1 MNININPNSKENTD
15 GMLEITGRL
24 SDSNA
29 AKYYGANRNHKVSEN
44 LNISAARI
52 DQNAFA
58 ISKSEPSAYS
68 VEGLKSFD
76 EIKAKASM
84 KNVSLENNAF
94 AVMATSMSADDVAK
108 MADDGFSPSEM
119 TDKEIVTVLDKIK
132 ATLVKSGVDIK
143 GFTDDLSKEQIEQ
156 IAGSSA
162 YANAIEAALKETAI
176 PAIKENVTEITEAL
190 NMSEA
195 LTTPSDDAKKYMI
208 NNDLEP
214 TVNNFYI
221 ANHSS
226 NSDSSANRA
235 QYYMDDTGYVG
246 KNPTDSDIESLSP
259 QIEKS
264 ISDAGL
270 DVNEQ
275 TIYEAK
281 WLINKDIP
289 LTKENLEKLEDIN
302 NVSFPVD
309 NETVA
314 MSAASALIEGKN
326 AKEGILNDPESIYQ
340 KAAKFVDSL
349 EINDIAKRRI
359 LEETRLILTVE
370 ASVSLLKKGIE
381 LDTSNLEKLVDE
393 LKEAEK
399 ECYAPFLMDK
409 DINEIGEVDIKKYDD
424 ELTLK
429 LDLFKQTVI
438 AVEQIK
444 TAPLSVVGDIAFA
457 EKTPTLNEAKE
468 LSVNRTKEYESASLS
483 VSNDTG
489 YSAEFKKAEHSY
501 ETMMT
506 MPRYDMGDSI
516 KKAFRNVDDIL
527 EDLEIEATRL
537 NEKAVRIL
545 GYSGMEIN
553 EANIEKAVKA
563 EVAIENVI
571 THMTPART
579 LKMIRD
585 GFNPLDT
592 DIYELSDTLSNEDE
606 DTANIKYTEFLY
618 KLEKSSE
625 ITESE
630 KVAFIGLYRL
640 FRKIEKSDGKLV
652 GDVIKADEKLTLSN
666 IISASRS
673 DRQVGTDIKIDDS
686 FGALE
691 KLITHGESITDQ
703 ILQGFKTKELN
714 EQYAKEGATEIK
726 NAITKEEAIIKA
738 LESFDNPK
746 SPVNIAAADMLINS
760 RSSIFKGLLKGLD
773 EEERDNFDKEISE
786 LAESFDDEE
795 SAKNAIS
802 SFTKKT
808 EEIIKNKLQIADKY
822 IDVKSL
828 KLLNKQLS
836 IINKMADSRTYEV
849 PVIING
855 SYTSINLKI
864 VNDTENA
871 GKVKAYFE
879 TEETGKVSAEFDL
892 RDGKVSGIITTE
904 NSFFEGVIKERED
917 SFKEEFKGA
926 GVEISSMYYVNK
938 RGISVKGNYTDE
950 NDVSTPATKQLYS
963 VAKAIIKSVQK

>member
-1 MNININPNSKENTD
+1 MNININPNSKENTE
-15 GMLEITGRL
+15 GMLEIGSRAGIDKI
-24 SDSNA
+24 SA
-29 AKYYGANRNHKVSEN
+29 GRNH
-44 LNISAARI
+44 LNIHASRI
-52 DQNAFA
+52 EQNAFLVT
-58 ISKSEPSAYS
+58 KSEPSTYS

-84 KNVSLENNAF
+84 KNVSLDNNAF

-108 MADDGFSPSEM
+108 MADEGFSPSEM
-119 TDKEIVTVLDKIK
+119 TDFETVTVLDKIK
-132 ATLVKSGVDIK
+132 ATLVKSGVDID

-162 YANAIEAALKETAI
+162 YANAIEAALKETAL
-176 PAIKENVTEITEAL
+176 PATLENVTEISEAL
-190 NMSEA
+190 NVSGE
-195 LTTPSDDAKKYMI
+195 LTIPSDDAKKYMI
-208 NNDLEP
+208 NNCPEP

-226 NSDSSANRA
+226 SADTSTNRA
-235 QYYMDDTGYVG
+235 SYYMDETGYVG
-246 KNPTDSDIESLSP
+246 KNPTDADIESLSP
-259 QIEKS
+259 QIEKI

-270 DVNEQ
+270 SVNEQ
-275 TIYEAK
+275 TINEAK

-289 LTKENLEKLEDIN
+289 LTKENLTNLEN
-302 NVSFPVD
+302 LESVSFPLD
-309 NETVA
+309 TETVA
-314 MSAASALIEGKN
+314 MSAASALAEGKN
-326 AKEGILNDPESIYQ
+326 AKDGLLSDPESIHI
-340 KAAKFVDSL
+340 KAAKFVESL
-349 EINDIAKRRI
+349 NFDDVAKRRI
-359 LEETRLILTVE
+359 LEETRLILTLE
-370 ASVSLLKKGIE
+370 ASVSLLKKGIN
-381 LDTSNLEKLVDE
+381 LDTKDLEKLVDD
-393 LKEAEK
+393 LKQAEK
-399 ECYAPFLMDK
+399 ESYAPFLMDN
-409 DINEIGEVDIKKYDD
+409 DEVDIKKYDD

-429 LDLFKQTVI
+429 LDKFKQTVI
-438 AVEQIK
+438 AIEHVK
-444 TAPLSVVGDIAFA
+444 TAPLSVVGDVAFS
-457 EKTPTLNEAKE
+457 EKTPTLNEVAE
-468 LSVNRTKEYESASLS
+468 LSNKAKS
-483 VSNDTG
+483 
-489 YSAEFKKAEHSY
+489 EFSKAERSY

-545 GYSGMEIN
+545 GYSGMEIT

-563 EVAIENVI
+563 EVAVENVI

-592 DIYELSDTLSNEDE
+592 DIYELSNELLSEDE
-606 DTANIKYTEFLY
+606 DTGNTKYTEFLY

-630 KVAFIGLYRL
+630 KSAFIGLYRL

-652 GDVIKADEKLTLSN
+652 GDVIKADEKLTLLN

-703 ILQGFKTKELN
+703 ILQGFRTKELN
-714 EQYAKEGATEIK
+714 VQYAKEEADEIR
-726 NAITKEEAIIKA
+726 NIITKEEAIVRA
-738 LESFDNPK
+738 LENADSPK
-746 SPVNIAAADMLINS
+746 SPINMAAANMLLNS
-760 RSSIFKGLLKGLD
+760 RGTIFKGLLKGLD
-773 EEERDNFDKEISE
+773 EEEKDVFDKEISE
-786 LAESFDDEE
+786 LADSFDDED
-795 SAKNAIS
+795 SAKNAIN
-802 SFTKKT
+802 SFTEKT
-808 EEIIKNKLQIADKY
+808 QEIIKNKAQIADKY

-963 VAKAIIKSVQK
+963 VAKAIIKAVQK

>member
-1 MNININPNSKENTD
+1 ME
-15 GMLEITGRL
+15 GMLEIGSRADIDKTSAG
-24 SDSNA
+24 
-29 AKYYGANRNHKVSEN
+29 RNH
-44 LNISAARI
+44 LNIHASRI
-52 DQNAFA
+52 DQNAFLVT
-58 ISKSEPSAYS
+58 KSEPSTYS

-84 KNVSLENNAF
+84 KNVSLDNNAF

-108 MADDGFSPSEM
+108 MADDGFSPLEM
-119 TDKEIVTVLDKIK
+119 TDKETVTVLDRIK
-132 ATLVKSGVDIK
+132 ATLVKSGVNID

-162 YANAIEAALKETAI
+162 YANAIEAALKETAL
-176 PAIKENVTEITEAL
+176 PATLENVTEISEAL
-190 NMSEA
+190 NVSGE
-195 LTTPSDDAKKYMI
+195 LTIPSDDAKKYMI
-208 NNDLEP
+208 NNCPEP

-226 NSDSSANRA
+226 SADTSANRA
-235 QYYMDDTGYVG
+235 SYYMDETGYVG
-246 KNPTDSDIESLSP
+246 KNPTDADIESLSP
-259 QIEKS
+259 QIEKI

-270 DVNEQ
+270 SVNEQ
-275 TIYEAK
+275 TINEAK

-289 LTKENLEKLEDIN
+289 LTKENLTNLEN
-302 NVSFPVD
+302 LESVSFPL
-309 NETVA
+309 NTETVA
-314 MSAASALIEGKN
+314 LSAASALAEGKN
-326 AKEGILNDPESIYQ
+326 AKDGLLSDPESIHI
-340 KAAKFVDSL
+340 KAAKFVESL
-349 EINDIAKRRI
+349 NFDDVAKRRI
-359 LEETRLILTVE
+359 LEETRLILTLE
-370 ASVSLLKKGIE
+370 ASVSLLKKGIN
-381 LDTSNLEKLVDE
+381 LDTKNLEKLVDD
-393 LKEAEK
+393 LKQAEK
-399 ECYAPFLMDK
+399 ESYAPFLMDN
-409 DINEIGEVDIKKYDD
+409 DEVDIKKYDD

-429 LDLFKQTVI
+429 LDVFKQTVI
-438 AVEQIK
+438 AIEHVK
-444 TAPLSVVGDIAFA
+444 TAPLSVVGDVAFS
-457 EKTPTLNEAKE
+457 EKTPTLNEVAE
-468 LSVNRTKEYESASLS
+468 LSNKAKS
-483 VSNDTG
+483 
-489 YSAEFKKAEHSY
+489 EFSKAERSY

-545 GYSGMEIN
+545 GYSGMEIT

-563 EVAIENVI
+563 EVAVENVI

-592 DIYELSDTLSNEDE
+592 DIYELSNELLSEDE
-606 DTANIKYTEFLY
+606 DTGNTKYTEFLY

-630 KVAFIGLYRL
+630 KSAFIGLYRL

-652 GDVIKADEKLTLSN
+652 GDVIKADERLTLSN

-691 KLITHGESITDQ
+691 KLITHGESITNQ

-714 EQYAKEGATEIK
+714 KQYAKEEANEIR
-726 NAITKEEAIIKA
+726 NIITKEEAIVRA
-738 LESFDNPK
+738 LENADSPK
-746 SPVNIAAADMLINS
+746 SPINMAAANMLLNS
-760 RSSIFKGLLKGLD
+760 RGTIFKGLLKGLD
-773 EEERDNFDKEISE
+773 EEEKDVFDKEISE
-786 LAESFDDEE
+786 LADSFDDED
-795 SAKNAIS
+795 SVKNAIN
-802 SFTKKT
+802 SFTEKT
-808 EEIIKNKLQIADKY
+808 QEIIKNKAQIADKY

-879 TEETGKVSAEFDL
+879 TEETGRVSAEFDL

-963 VAKAIIKSVQK
+963 VAKAIIKAVQK

>member
-1 MNININPNSKENTD
+1 MNININPNSKENTE
-15 GMLEITGRL
+15 GMLEIGSRADIDKTSAG
-24 SDSNA
+24 
-29 AKYYGANRNHKVSEN
+29 RNH
-44 LNISAARI
+44 LNIHASRI
-52 DQNAFA
+52 DQNAFLVT
-58 ISKSEPSAYS
+58 KSEPSTYS

-84 KNVSLENNAF
+84 KNVSLDNNAF

-108 MADDGFSPSEM
+108 MADEGFSPSEM
-119 TDKEIVTVLDKIK
+119 TDFETVTVLDKIK
-132 ATLVKSGVDIK
+132 ATLVKSGVNID

-162 YANAIEAALKETAI
+162 YANAIEAALKETAL
-176 PAIKENVTEITEAL
+176 PATKDNVTEITEAL
-190 NMSEA
+190 NVSDTLEQ
-195 LTTPSDDAKKYMI
+195 PSDDAKKYMI
-208 NNDLEP
+208 NNCPEP

-226 NSDSSANRA
+226 SADTSANRA
-235 QYYMDDTGYVG
+235 SYYMDETGYVG
-246 KNPTDSDIESLSP
+246 KNPTDADIESLSP
-259 QIEKS
+259 QIEKI

-270 DVNEQ
+270 SVNEQ
-275 TIYEAK
+275 TINEAK

-289 LTKENLEKLEDIN
+289 LTKENLTNLEN
-302 NVSFPVD
+302 LESVSFPLD
-309 NETVA
+309 TETVA
-314 MSAASALIEGKN
+314 LSAASALAEGKN
-326 AKEGILNDPESIYQ
+326 AKDGLLSDPESIHI
-340 KAAKFVDSL
+340 KAAKFVESL
-349 EINDIAKRRI
+349 NFDDVAKRRI
-359 LEETRLILTVE
+359 LEETRLILTLE
-370 ASVSLLKKGIE
+370 ASVSLLKKGIN
-381 LDTSNLEKLVDE
+381 LDTKDLEKLVDD
-393 LKEAEK
+393 LKQAEK
-399 ECYAPFLMDK
+399 ESYAPFLMDN
-409 DINEIGEVDIKKYDD
+409 DEVDIKKYDD

-429 LDLFKQTVI
+429 LDVFKQTVI
-438 AVEQIK
+438 AIEHVK
-444 TAPLSVVGDIAFA
+444 TAPLSVVGDVAFS
-457 EKTPTLNEAKE
+457 EKTPTLNEVAE
-468 LSVNRTKEYESASLS
+468 LSNKAKS
-483 VSNDTG
+483 
-489 YSAEFKKAEHSY
+489 EFSKAERSY

-545 GYSGMEIN
+545 GYSGMEIT

-563 EVAIENVI
+563 EVAVENVI

-592 DIYELSDTLSNEDE
+592 DIYELSNELLSEDE
-606 DTANIKYTEFLY
+606 DTGNTKYTEFLY

-630 KVAFIGLYRL
+630 KSAFIGLYRL

-652 GDVIKADEKLTLSN
+652 GDVIKADEKLTLLN

-686 FGALE
+686 FGTLE

-714 EQYAKEGATEIK
+714 KQYAKEEADEIR
-726 NAITKEEAIIKA
+726 NIITKEEAIVRA
-738 LESFDNPK
+738 LENADSPK
-746 SPVNIAAADMLINS
+746 SPINMAAANMLLNS
-760 RSSIFKGLLKGLD
+760 RGTIFKGLLKGLD
-773 EEERDNFDKEISE
+773 EEEKDVFDKEISE
-786 LAESFDDEE
+786 LADSFDDED
-795 SAKNAIS
+795 SVKNAIN
-802 SFTKKT
+802 SFTEKT
-808 EEIIKNKLQIADKY
+808 QEIIKNKAQIADKY

-879 TEETGKVSAEFDL
+879 TEETGKVSAEFEL

-963 VAKAIIKSVQK
+963 VAKAIIKAVQK

>member
-1 MNININPNSKENTD
+1 MNININPNSKENTE
-15 GMLEITGRL
+15 GILEIGSRAGIDKTSAG
-24 SDSNA
+24 
-29 AKYYGANRNHKVSEN
+29 RNH
-44 LNISAARI
+44 LNIHASRI
-52 DQNAFA
+52 EQNAFLVT
-58 ISKSEPSAYS
+58 KSEPSTYS

-76 EIKAKASM
+76 EIKAKALM
-84 KNVSLENNAF
+84 KNVSLDNNAF

-108 MADDGFSPSEM
+108 MADEGFSPSEM
-119 TDKEIVTVLDKIK
+119 TDFETVTVLDKIK
-132 ATLVKSGVDIK
+132 ATLVKSGVNID
-143 GFTDDLSKEQIEQ
+143 GFTDDLSKEEIEQ

-162 YANAIEAALKETAI
+162 YASAIEAALKEAAL
-176 PAIKENVTEITEAL
+176 PATKDNVTEITEAL
-190 NMSEA
+190 NVSDTLEQ
-195 LTTPSDDAKKYMI
+195 PSDDAKKYMI
-208 NNDLEP
+208 NNCPEP

-226 NSDSSANRA
+226 SADTSTNRA
-235 QYYMDDTGYVG
+235 SYYMDETGYVG
-246 KNPTDSDIESLSP
+246 KNPTDADIESLSP
-259 QIEKS
+259 QIEKI

-270 DVNEQ
+270 SVNEQ
-275 TIYEAK
+275 TINEAK

-289 LTKENLEKLEDIN
+289 LTKENLTNLEN
-302 NVSFPVD
+302 LESVSFPLD
-309 NETVA
+309 TETVA
-314 MSAASALIEGKN
+314 LSAASALAEGKN
-326 AKEGILNDPESIYQ
+326 AKDGLLSDPESIHI
-340 KAAKFVDSL
+340 KAAKFVESL
-349 EINDIAKRRI
+349 NFDDVAKRRI
-359 LEETRLILTVE
+359 LEETRLILTLE
-370 ASVSLLKKGIE
+370 ASVSLLKKGIN
-381 LDTSNLEKLVDE
+381 LDTKDLEKLVDD
-393 LKEAEK
+393 LKQAEK
-399 ECYAPFLMDK
+399 ESYAPFLMDN
-409 DINEIGEVDIKKYDD
+409 DEVDIKKYDD

-429 LDLFKQTVI
+429 LDVFKQTVI
-438 AVEQIK
+438 AIEHVK
-444 TAPLSVVGDIAFA
+444 TAPLSVVGDVAFS
-457 EKTPTLNEAKE
+457 EKTPTLNEVAE
-468 LSVNRTKEYESASLS
+468 LSNKAKS
-483 VSNDTG
+483 
-489 YSAEFKKAEHSY
+489 EFLKAERSY

-592 DIYELSDTLSNEDE
+592 DIYELSNELTNEDE
-606 DTANIKYTEFLY
+606 DTGNIKYTEFLY

-630 KVAFIGLYRL
+630 KSAFIGLYRL

-652 GDVIKADEKLTLSN
+652 GDVIKADEKLTLLN

-714 EQYAKEGATEIK
+714 KQYAKEEANEIR
-726 NAITKEEAIIKA
+726 NIITKEEAIVRA
-738 LESFDNPK
+738 LENADSPK
-746 SPVNIAAADMLINS
+746 SPINMAAANMLINS
-760 RSSIFKGLLKGLD
+760 RGTILKGLLKGLD
-773 EEERDNFDKEISE
+773 EEEKDVFDKEISE
-786 LAESFDDEE
+786 LADSFDDED
-795 SAKNAIS
+795 SVKNAIN
-802 SFTKKT
+802 SFTEKT
-808 EEIIKNKLQIADKY
+808 QEIIKNKAQIADKY

-879 TEETGKVSAEFDL
+879 TEETGKVSAEFEL

-963 VAKAIIKSVQK
+963 VAKAIIKAVQK

>member
-1 MNININPNSKENTD
+1 MNININPNSKENTE
-15 GMLEITGRL
+15 GMLEIGSRAGIDKTSAGR
-24 SDSNA
+24 N
-29 AKYYGANRNHKVSEN
+29 N
-44 LNISAARI
+44 LNIHASRI
-52 DQNAFA
+52 DQNAFLVT
-58 ISKSEPSAYS
+58 KSEPSTYS

-84 KNVSLENNAF
+84 KNVSLDNNAF

-108 MADDGFSPSEM
+108 MADDGFSPLEM
-119 TDKEIVTVLDKIK
+119 TDKETVTVLDKIK
-132 ATLVKSGVDIK
+132 ATLVKSGVNID

-162 YANAIEAALKETAI
+162 YANAIEAALKETAL
-176 PAIKENVTEITEAL
+176 PATLENVTEISEAL
-190 NMSEA
+190 NVSGE
-195 LTTPSDDAKKYMI
+195 LTIPSDDAKKYMI
-208 NNDLEP
+208 NNCPEP

-226 NSDSSANRA
+226 SADTSANRA
-235 QYYMDDTGYVG
+235 SYYMDETGYVG
-246 KNPTDSDIESLSP
+246 KNPTDADIESLSP
-259 QIEKS
+259 QIEKI

-270 DVNEQ
+270 SVNEQ
-275 TIYEAK
+275 TINEAK

-289 LTKENLEKLEDIN
+289 LTKENLTNLEN
-302 NVSFPVD
+302 LESVSFPLD
-309 NETVA
+309 TETVA
-314 MSAASALIEGKN
+314 LSAASALAEGKN
-326 AKEGILNDPESIYQ
+326 AKDGLLSDPESIHI
-340 KAAKFVDSL
+340 KAAKFVESL
-349 EINDIAKRRI
+349 NFDDVAKRRI
-359 LEETRLILTVE
+359 LEETRLILTLE
-370 ASVSLLKKGIE
+370 ASVSLLKKGIN
-381 LDTSNLEKLVDE
+381 LDTKDLEKLVDD
-393 LKEAEK
+393 LKQAEK
-399 ECYAPFLMDK
+399 ESYAPFLMDN
-409 DINEIGEVDIKKYDD
+409 DEVDIKKYDD
-424 ELTLK
+424 DLTLK
-429 LDLFKQTVI
+429 LDVFKQTVI
-438 AVEQIK
+438 AIEHVK
-444 TAPLSVVGDIAFA
+444 TAPLSVVGDVAFS
-457 EKTPTLNEAKE
+457 EKTPTLNEVAE
-468 LSVNRTKEYESASLS
+468 LSDKAKS
-483 VSNDTG
+483 
-489 YSAEFKKAEHSY
+489 EFSKAERSY

-545 GYSGMEIN
+545 GYSGMEIT

-563 EVAIENVI
+563 EVAVENVI

-592 DIYELSDTLSNEDE
+592 DIYELSNELLSEDE
-606 DTANIKYTEFLY
+606 DTGNTKYTEFLY

-630 KVAFIGLYRL
+630 KTAFIGLYRL

-652 GDVIKADEKLTLSN
+652 GDVIKADERLTLSN

-691 KLITHGESITDQ
+691 KLIAHGESITDQ

-714 EQYAKEGATEIK
+714 KQYAKEEADEIR
-726 NAITKEEAIIKA
+726 NIITKEEAIVRA
-738 LESFDNPK
+738 LENADSPK
-746 SPVNIAAADMLINS
+746 SPINMAAANMLLNS
-760 RSSIFKGLLKGLD
+760 RGTIFKGLLKGLD
-773 EEERDNFDKEISE
+773 EEEKDVFDKEISE
-786 LAESFDDEE
+786 LADSFDDED
-795 SAKNAIS
+795 SVKNAIN
-802 SFTKKT
+802 SFTEKT
-808 EEIIKNKLQIADKY
+808 QEIIKNKAQIADKY

-836 IINKMADSRTYEV
+836 IINKMADSRAYEV

-871 GKVKAYFE
+871 GKVNAYFE
-879 TEETGKVSAEFDL
+879 TEETGKVSAEFEL

-963 VAKAIIKSVQK
+963 VAKAIIKAVQK

>member
-1 MNININPNSKENTD
+1 MNININPNSKENTE
-15 GMLEITGRL
+15 GILEIGSRAGIDKA
-24 SDSNA
+24 SA
-29 AKYYGANRNHKVSEN
+29 GRNH
-44 LNISAARI
+44 LNIHASRI
-52 DQNAFA
+52 DQNAFLVT
-58 ISKSEPSAYS
+58 KSEPSTYS

-108 MADDGFSPSEM
+108 MADEGFSPSEM
-119 TDKEIVTVLDKIK
+119 TDSETVTVLDKIK
-132 ATLVKSGVDIK
+132 ATLVKSGVNID
-143 GFTDDLSKEQIEQ
+143 GFTDDLSKEEIEQ

-162 YANAIEAALKETAI
+162 YASAIEAALKEAAL
-176 PAIKENVTEITEAL
+176 PATLENVTEISEAL
-190 NMSEA
+190 NVSGE
-195 LTTPSDDAKKYMI
+195 LTIPSDDAKKYMI
-208 NNDLEP
+208 NNCPEP

-226 NSDSSANRA
+226 SADTSTNRA
-235 QYYMDDTGYVG
+235 SYYMDETGYVG
-246 KNPTDSDIESLSP
+246 KNPTDADIESLSP
-259 QIEKS
+259 QIEKI

-270 DVNEQ
+270 SVNEQ
-275 TIYEAK
+275 TINEAK

-289 LTKENLEKLEDIN
+289 LTKENLTNLEN
-302 NVSFPVD
+302 LESVSFPLD
-309 NETVA
+309 TETVA
-314 MSAASALIEGKN
+314 LSAASALAEGKN
-326 AKEGILNDPESIYQ
+326 AKDGLLSDPESIHI
-340 KAAKFVDSL
+340 KAAKFVESL
-349 EINDIAKRRI
+349 NFDDVAKRRI
-359 LEETRLILTVE
+359 LEETRLILTLE
-370 ASVSLLKKGIE
+370 ASVSLLKKGIN
-381 LDTSNLEKLVDE
+381 LDTKDLEKLVDD
-393 LKEAEK
+393 LKQAEK
-399 ECYAPFLMDK
+399 ESYAPFLMEND
-409 DINEIGEVDIKKYDD
+409 EVDIKKYDD

-429 LDLFKQTVI
+429 LDVFKQTVI
-438 AVEQIK
+438 AIEHVK
-444 TAPLSVVGDIAFA
+444 TAPLSVVGDVAFS
-457 EKTPTLNEAKE
+457 EKTPTLNEVAE
-468 LSVNRTKEYESASLS
+468 LSDKAKS
-483 VSNDTG
+483 
-489 YSAEFKKAEHSY
+489 EFSKAERSY

-545 GYSGMEIN
+545 GYSGMEIT

-563 EVAIENVI
+563 EVAVENVI

-592 DIYELSDTLSNEDE
+592 DIYELSNELLSEDE
-606 DTANIKYTEFLY
+606 DTGNTKYTEFLY

-630 KVAFIGLYRL
+630 KSAFIGLYRL

-652 GDVIKADEKLTLSN
+652 GDVIKADEKLTLLN

-686 FGALE
+686 FGTLE

-703 ILQGFKTKELN
+703 ILQGFRTKELN
-714 EQYAKEGATEIK
+714 VQYAKEEADEIR
-726 NAITKEEAIIKA
+726 NIITKEEAIVRA
-738 LESFDNPK
+738 LENADSPK
-746 SPVNIAAADMLINS
+746 SPINMAAANMLLNS
-760 RSSIFKGLLKGLD
+760 RGTIFKGLLKGLD
-773 EEERDNFDKEISE
+773 EEEKDVFDKEISE
-786 LAESFDDEE
+786 LADSFDDED
-795 SAKNAIS
+795 SVKNAIN
-802 SFTKKT
+802 SFTEKT
-808 EEIIKNKLQIADKY
+808 QEIIKNKAQIADKY

-879 TEETGKVSAEFDL
+879 TEETGRVSAEFDL

-963 VAKAIIKSVQK
+963 VAKAIIKAVQK

>member
-1 MNININPNSKENTD
+1 MNININPNSKENTE
-15 GMLEITGRL
+15 GMLEIGSRAGIDKTSAG
-24 SDSNA
+24 
-29 AKYYGANRNHKVSEN
+29 RNH
-44 LNISAARI
+44 LNIHASRI
-52 DQNAFA
+52 DQNAFLVT
-58 ISKSEPSAYS
+58 KSEPSTYS

-108 MADDGFSPSEM
+108 MADDGFSPLEM
-119 TDKEIVTVLDKIK
+119 TDKETVTVLDKIK

-162 YANAIEAALKETAI
+162 YASAIEAALKEAAL
-176 PAIKENVTEITEAL
+176 PATLENVTEISEAL
-190 NMSEA
+190 NVSGE
-195 LTTPSDDAKKYMI
+195 LTIPSDDAKKYMI
-208 NNDLEP
+208 NNCPEP

-226 NSDSSANRA
+226 SADTSANRA
-235 QYYMDDTGYVG
+235 SYYMDETGYVG
-246 KNPTDSDIESLSP
+246 KNPTDADIESLSP
-259 QIEKS
+259 QIEKI

-270 DVNEQ
+270 SVSEQ
-275 TIYEAK
+275 TINEAK

-289 LTKENLEKLEDIN
+289 LTKENLTNLEN
-302 NVSFPVD
+302 LESVSFPLD
-309 NETVA
+309 TETVA
-314 MSAASALIEGKN
+314 LSAASALAEGKN
-326 AKEGILNDPESIYQ
+326 AKDGLLSDPESIHI
-340 KAAKFVDSL
+340 KAAKFVESL
-349 EINDIAKRRI
+349 NFDDVAKRRI
-359 LEETRLILTVE
+359 LEETRLILTLE
-370 ASVSLLKKGIE
+370 ASVSLLKKGIN
-381 LDTSNLEKLVDE
+381 LDTKDLEKLVDD
-393 LKEAEK
+393 LKQAEK
-399 ECYAPFLMDK
+399 ESYAPFLMDN
-409 DINEIGEVDIKKYDD
+409 DEVDIKKYDD
-424 ELTLK
+424 DLTLK
-429 LDLFKQTVI
+429 LDVFKQTVI
-438 AVEQIK
+438 AIEHVK
-444 TAPLSVVGDIAFA
+444 TAPLSVVGDVAFS
-457 EKTPTLNEAKE
+457 EKTPTLNEVAE
-468 LSVNRTKEYESASLS
+468 LSDKAKS
-483 VSNDTG
+483 
-489 YSAEFKKAEHSY
+489 EFSKAERSY

-545 GYSGMEIN
+545 GYSGMEIT

-563 EVAIENVI
+563 EVAVENVI

-592 DIYELSDTLSNEDE
+592 DIYELSNELLSEDE
-606 DTANIKYTEFLY
+606 DTGNTKYTEFLY

-630 KVAFIGLYRL
+630 KSAFIGLYRL

-652 GDVIKADEKLTLSN
+652 GDVIKADAKLTLSN

-703 ILQGFKTKELN
+703 ILQGFRTKELN
-714 EQYAKEGATEIK
+714 VQYAKEEADEIR
-726 NAITKEEAIIKA
+726 NIITKEEAIVRA
-738 LESFDNPK
+738 LENADSPK
-746 SPVNIAAADMLINS
+746 SPINMAAANMLLNS
-760 RSSIFKGLLKGLD
+760 RGTIFKGLLKGLD
-773 EEERDNFDKEISE
+773 EEEKDVFDKEISE
-786 LAESFDDEE
+786 LADSFDDED
-795 SAKNAIS
+795 SAKNAIN
-802 SFTKKT
+802 SFTEKT
-808 EEIIKNKLQIADKY
+808 QEIIKNKAQIADKY

-879 TEETGKVSAEFDL
+879 TEETGKVSAEFEL

-963 VAKAIIKSVQK
+963 VAKAIIKAVQK

>member
-1 MNININPNSKENTD
+1 MNININPNSKENTE
-15 GMLEITGRL
+15 GMLEIGGRAGIDKT
-24 SDSNA
+24 SA
-29 AKYYGANRNHKVSEN
+29 GRNH
-44 LNISAARI
+44 LNIHASRI
-52 DQNAFA
+52 DQNAFLVT
-58 ISKSEPSAYS
+58 KSEPSTYS

-84 KNVSLENNAF
+84 KNVSLDNNAF

-108 MADDGFSPSEM
+108 MADEGFSPSEM
-119 TDKEIVTVLDKIK
+119 TDKETVTVLDKIK

-162 YANAIEAALKETAI
+162 YANAIEAALKETAL
-176 PAIKENVTEITEAL
+176 PATIENVTEISEAL
-190 NMSEA
+190 NVSGE
-195 LTTPSDDAKKYMI
+195 LTIPSDDAKKYMI
-208 NNDLEP
+208 NNCPEP

-226 NSDSSANRA
+226 SADTSTNRA
-235 QYYMDDTGYVG
+235 SYYMDETGYVG
-246 KNPTDSDIESLSP
+246 KNPTDADIESLSP
-259 QIEKS
+259 QIEKI

-270 DVNEQ
+270 SVNEQ
-275 TIYEAK
+275 TINEAK

-289 LTKENLEKLEDIN
+289 LTKENLTNLEN
-302 NVSFPVD
+302 LESVSFPLD
-309 NETVA
+309 TETVA
-314 MSAASALIEGKN
+314 LSAASALAEGKN
-326 AKEGILNDPESIYQ
+326 AKDGLLSDPESIHI
-340 KAAKFVDSL
+340 KAAKFVESL
-349 EINDIAKRRI
+349 NFDDVAKRRI
-359 LEETRLILTVE
+359 LEETRLILTLE
-370 ASVSLLKKGIE
+370 ASVSLLKKGIN
-381 LDTSNLEKLVDE
+381 LDTKDLEKLVDD
-393 LKEAEK
+393 LKQAEK
-399 ECYAPFLMDK
+399 ESYAPFLMDN
-409 DINEIGEVDIKKYDD
+409 DEVDIKKYDD

-429 LDLFKQTVI
+429 LDVFKQTVI
-438 AVEQIK
+438 AIEHVK
-444 TAPLSVVGDIAFA
+444 TAPLSVVGDVAFS
-457 EKTPTLNEAKE
+457 EKTPTLNEVAE
-468 LSVNRTKEYESASLS
+468 LSNKAKS
-483 VSNDTG
+483 
-489 YSAEFKKAEHSY
+489 EFSKAERSY

-545 GYSGMEIN
+545 GYSGMEIT

-563 EVAIENVI
+563 EVAVENVI

-592 DIYELSDTLSNEDE
+592 DIYELSNELLSEDE
-606 DTANIKYTEFLY
+606 DTGNTKYTEFLY

-630 KVAFIGLYRL
+630 KSAFIGLYRL

-652 GDVIKADEKLTLSN
+652 GDVIKADERLTLSN

-703 ILQGFKTKELN
+703 ILQGFRTKELN
-714 EQYAKEGATEIK
+714 VQYAKEEADEIR
-726 NAITKEEAIIKA
+726 NIITKEEAIVRA
-738 LESFDNPK
+738 LENADSPK
-746 SPVNIAAADMLINS
+746 SPINMAAANMLLNS
-760 RSSIFKGLLKGLD
+760 RGTIFKGLLKGLD
-773 EEERDNFDKEISE
+773 EEEKDVFDKEISE
-786 LAESFDDEE
+786 LADSFDDED
-795 SAKNAIS
+795 SVKNAIN
-802 SFTKKT
+802 SFTEKT
-808 EEIIKNKLQIADKY
+808 QEIIKNKAQIADKY

-963 VAKAIIKSVQK
+963 VAKAIIKAVQK

>member
-1 MNININPNSKENTD
+1 MNININPNSKENTE
-15 GMLEITGRL
+15 GILEIGSRAGIDKA
-24 SDSNA
+24 SA
-29 AKYYGANRNHKVSEN
+29 GRNH
-44 LNISAARI
+44 LNIHASRI
-52 DQNAFA
+52 EQNAFLVT
-58 ISKSEPSAYS
+58 KSEPSTYS

-108 MADDGFSPSEM
+108 MADEGFSPSEM
-119 TDKEIVTVLDKIK
+119 TDSETVTVLDKIK
-132 ATLVKSGVDIK
+132 ATLVKSGVNID

-162 YANAIEAALKETAI
+162 YASAIEAALKEAAL
-176 PAIKENVTEITEAL
+176 PATKDNVTEITEAL
-190 NMSEA
+190 NVSDTLEQ
-195 LTTPSDDAKKYMI
+195 PSDDAKKYMI
-208 NNDLEP
+208 NNCPEP

-226 NSDSSANRA
+226 SADTTANRA
-235 QYYMDDTGYVG
+235 SYYMDETGYVG
-246 KNPTDSDIESLSP
+246 KNPTDADIESLSP
-259 QIEKS
+259 QIEKI

-270 DVNEQ
+270 SVSEQ
-275 TIYEAK
+275 TINEAK

-289 LTKENLEKLEDIN
+289 LTKENLINLENLESI
-302 NVSFPVD
+302 SFPLD
-309 NETVA
+309 TETVA
-314 MSAASALIEGKN
+314 LSAVSALAEGKN
-326 AKEGILNDPESIYQ
+326 AKDGLLSDPESVHI
-340 KAAKFVDSL
+340 KAAKFVESL
-349 EINDIAKRRI
+349 NFDDVAKRRI
-359 LEETRLILTVE
+359 LEETRLILTLE
-370 ASVSLLKKGIE
+370 ASVSLLKKGIN
-381 LDTSNLEKLVDE
+381 LDTKDLEKLVDD
-393 LKEAEK
+393 LKQAEK
-399 ECYAPFLMDK
+399 ESYAPFLMDN
-409 DINEIGEVDIKKYDD
+409 DEADIKKYDD

-429 LDLFKQTVI
+429 LDVFKQTVI
-438 AVEQIK
+438 AIEHVK
-444 TAPLSVVGDIAFA
+444 TAPLSVVGDVAFS
-457 EKTPTLNEAKE
+457 EKAPTLNEVAE
-468 LSVNRTKEYESASLS
+468 LSNKAKS
-483 VSNDTG
+483 
-489 YSAEFKKAEHSY
+489 EFSKAERSY

-527 EDLEIEATRL
+527 ADLEIEATRL

-545 GYSGMEIN
+545 GYSGMEIT
-553 EANIEKAVKA
+553 EANIEKAIKA
-563 EVAIENVI
+563 EVAVENVI

-592 DIYELSDTLSNEDE
+592 DIYELSNELTNEDE
-606 DTANIKYTEFLY
+606 DTGNIKYTEFLY

-630 KVAFIGLYRL
+630 KSAFIGLYRL

-652 GDVIKADEKLTLSN
+652 GDVIKADERLTLSN

-686 FGALE
+686 FGTLE

-714 EQYAKEGATEIK
+714 KQYAKEEANEIR
-726 NAITKEEAIIKA
+726 NIITKEEAIVRA
-738 LESFDNPK
+738 LENADSPK
-746 SPVNIAAADMLINS
+746 SPINMAAANMLLNS
-760 RSSIFKGLLKGLD
+760 RGTIFKGLLKGLD
-773 EEERDNFDKEISE
+773 EEEKDVFDKEISE
-786 LAESFDDEE
+786 LADSFDDED
-795 SAKNAIS
+795 SAKNAIN
-802 SFTKKT
+802 SFTEKT
-808 EEIIKNKLQIADKY
+808 QEIIKNKAQIADKY

-879 TEETGKVSAEFDL
+879 TEETGKVSAEFEL

-963 VAKAIIKSVQK
+963 VAKAIIKAVQK

>member
-1 MNININPNSKENTD
+1 MNININPNSKENTE
-15 GMLEITGRL
+15 GILEIGSRAGIDKA
-24 SDSNA
+24 SA
-29 AKYYGANRNHKVSEN
+29 GRNH
-44 LNISAARI
+44 LNIHASRI
-52 DQNAFA
+52 EQNAFLVT
-58 ISKSEPSAYS
+58 KSEPSTYS

-108 MADDGFSPSEM
+108 MADEGFSPSEM
-119 TDKEIVTVLDKIK
+119 TDSETVTVLDKIK
-132 ATLVKSGVDIK
+132 ATLVKSGVNID
-143 GFTDDLSKEQIEQ
+143 GFTDDLSKEEIEQ

-162 YANAIEAALKETAI
+162 YASAIEAALKEAAL
-176 PAIKENVTEITEAL
+176 PATKDNVTEITEAL
-190 NMSEA
+190 NVSDTLEQ
-195 LTTPSDDAKKYMI
+195 PSDDAKKYMI
-208 NNDLEP
+208 NNCPEP

-226 NSDSSANRA
+226 SADTSANRA
-235 QYYMDDTGYVG
+235 SYYMDETGYVG
-246 KNPTDSDIESLSP
+246 KNPTDADIESLSP
-259 QIEKS
+259 QIEKI

-270 DVNEQ
+270 SVNEQ
-275 TIYEAK
+275 TINEAK

-289 LTKENLEKLEDIN
+289 LTKENLTNLEN
-302 NVSFPVD
+302 LESVSFPLD
-309 NETVA
+309 TETVA
-314 MSAASALIEGKN
+314 LSAASALAEGKN
-326 AKEGILNDPESIYQ
+326 AKDGLLSDPESIHI
-340 KAAKFVDSL
+340 KAAKFVESL
-349 EINDIAKRRI
+349 NFDDVAKRRI
-359 LEETRLILTVE
+359 LEETRLILTLE
-370 ASVSLLKKGIE
+370 ASVSLLKKGIN
-381 LDTSNLEKLVDE
+381 LDTKDLEKLVDD
-393 LKEAEK
+393 LKQAEK
-399 ECYAPFLMDK
+399 ESYAPFLMDN
-409 DINEIGEVDIKKYDD
+409 DEVDIKKYDD

-429 LDLFKQTVI
+429 LDVFKQTVI
-438 AVEQIK
+438 AIEHVK
-444 TAPLSVVGDIAFA
+444 TAPLSVVGDVAFS
-457 EKTPTLNEAKE
+457 EKTPTLNEVAE
-468 LSVNRTKEYESASLS
+468 LSNKAKS
-483 VSNDTG
+483 
-489 YSAEFKKAEHSY
+489 EFSKAERSY

-545 GYSGMEIN
+545 GYSGMEIT

-563 EVAIENVI
+563 EVAVENVI

-585 GFNPLDT
+585 GFNPLDA
-592 DIYELSDTLSNEDE
+592 DIYELSNELLSEDE
-606 DTANIKYTEFLY
+606 DTGNTKYTEFLY

-630 KVAFIGLYRL
+630 KSAFIGLYRL

-652 GDVIKADEKLTLSN
+652 GDVIKADEKLTLLN

-686 FGALE
+686 FGTLE

-714 EQYAKEGATEIK
+714 KQYAKEEADEIR
-726 NAITKEEAIIKA
+726 NIITKEEAIVRA
-738 LESFDNPK
+738 LENADSPK
-746 SPVNIAAADMLINS
+746 SPINMAAANMLLNS
-760 RSSIFKGLLKGLD
+760 RGTIFKGLLKGLD
-773 EEERDNFDKEISE
+773 EEEKDVFDKEISE
-786 LAESFDDEE
+786 LADSFDDED
-795 SAKNAIS
+795 SVKNAIN
-802 SFTKKT
+802 SFTEKT
-808 EEIIKNKLQIADKY
+808 QEIIKNKAQIADKY

-963 VAKAIIKSVQK
+963 VAKAIIKAVQK

>member
-1 MNININPNSKENTD
+1 MNININPNSKENTE
-15 GMLEITGRL
+15 GILEIGSRAGIDKA
-24 SDSNA
+24 SA
-29 AKYYGANRNHKVSEN
+29 GRNH
-44 LNISAARI
+44 LNIHASRI
-52 DQNAFA
+52 DQNAFLVT
-58 ISKSEPSAYS
+58 KSEPSAYS

-108 MADDGFSPSEM
+108 MADEGFSPSEM
-119 TDKEIVTVLDKIK
+119 TDSETVTVLDKIK
-132 ATLVKSGVDIK
+132 ATLVKSGVNID

-162 YANAIEAALKETAI
+162 YASAIEAVLKEAAL
-176 PAIKENVTEITEAL
+176 PATKDNVTEITEAL
-190 NMSEA
+190 NVSDTLEQ
-195 LTTPSDDAKKYMI
+195 PSDDAKKYMI
-208 NNDLEP
+208 NNCPEP

-226 NSDSSANRA
+226 SADTSANRA
-235 QYYMDDTGYVG
+235 SYYMDETGYVG
-246 KNPTDSDIESLSP
+246 KNPTDADIESLSP
-259 QIEKS
+259 QIEKI

-270 DVNEQ
+270 SVNEQ
-275 TIYEAK
+275 TINEAK

-289 LTKENLEKLEDIN
+289 LTKENLTNLEN
-302 NVSFPVD
+302 LESVSFPLD
-309 NETVA
+309 TETVA
-314 MSAASALIEGKN
+314 LSAASALAEGKN
-326 AKEGILNDPESIYQ
+326 AKDGLLSDPESIHI
-340 KAAKFVDSL
+340 KAAKFVESL
-349 EINDIAKRRI
+349 NFDDVAKRRI
-359 LEETRLILTVE
+359 LEETRLILTLE
-370 ASVSLLKKGIE
+370 ASVSLLKKGIN
-381 LDTSNLEKLVDE
+381 LDTKDLEKLVDD
-393 LKEAEK
+393 LKQAEK
-399 ECYAPFLMDK
+399 ESYAPFLMDN
-409 DINEIGEVDIKKYDD
+409 DEVDIKKYDD

-429 LDLFKQTVI
+429 LDKFKQTVI
-438 AVEQIK
+438 AIEHVK
-444 TAPLSVVGDIAFA
+444 TAPLSVVGDVAFS
-457 EKTPTLNEAKE
+457 EKTPTLNEVAE
-468 LSVNRTKEYESASLS
+468 LSDKAKS
-483 VSNDTG
+483 
-489 YSAEFKKAEHSY
+489 EFSKAERSY

-545 GYSGMEIN
+545 GYSGMEIT

-563 EVAIENVI
+563 EVAVENVI

-592 DIYELSDTLSNEDE
+592 DIYELSNELLSEDE
-606 DTANIKYTEFLY
+606 DTGNTKYTEFLY

-630 KVAFIGLYRL
+630 KSAFIGLYRL

-652 GDVIKADEKLTLSN
+652 GDVIKADEKLTLLN

-714 EQYAKEGATEIK
+714 KQYAKEEADEIR
-726 NAITKEEAIIKA
+726 NIITKEEAIVRA
-738 LESFDNPK
+738 LENADSPK
-746 SPVNIAAADMLINS
+746 SPINMAAANMLLNS
-760 RSSIFKGLLKGLD
+760 RGTIFKGLLKGLD
-773 EEERDNFDKEISE
+773 EEEKDVFDKEISE
-786 LAESFDDEE
+786 LADSFDDEDNV
-795 SAKNAIS
+795 KNAIN
-802 SFTKKT
+802 SFTEKT
-808 EEIIKNKLQIADKY
+808 QEIIKNKAQIADKY

-879 TEETGKVSAEFDL
+879 TEETGKVSAEFEL

-963 VAKAIIKSVQK
+963 VAKAIIKAVQK

>member
-1 MNININPNSKENTD
+1 MNININPNSKENTE
-15 GMLEITGRL
+15 GILEIGSRAGIDKTSAG
-24 SDSNA
+24 
-29 AKYYGANRNHKVSEN
+29 RNH
-44 LNISAARI
+44 LNIHASRI
-52 DQNAFA
+52 DQNAFLVT
-58 ISKSEPSAYS
+58 KREPSTYS

-108 MADDGFSPSEM
+108 MADEGFSPSEM
-119 TDKEIVTVLDKIK
+119 TDSETVTVLDKIK
-132 ATLVKSGVDIK
+132 ATLVKSGINID
-143 GFTDDLSKEQIEQ
+143 GFTDDLSKEEIEQ

-162 YANAIEAALKETAI
+162 YASAIEAALKEAAL
-176 PAIKENVTEITEAL
+176 PATKDNVTEITEAL
-190 NMSEA
+190 NVSGE
-195 LTTPSDDAKKYMI
+195 LTIPSDDAKKYMI
-208 NNDLEP
+208 NNCPEP

-226 NSDSSANRA
+226 SADTSANRA
-235 QYYMDDTGYVG
+235 SYYMDETGYVG
-246 KNPTDSDIESLSP
+246 KNPTDADIESLSP
-259 QIEKS
+259 QIEKI

-270 DVNEQ
+270 SVNEQ
-275 TIYEAK
+275 TINEAK

-289 LTKENLEKLEDIN
+289 LTKENLTNLEN
-302 NVSFPVD
+302 LESVSFPLD
-309 NETVA
+309 TETVA
-314 MSAASALIEGKN
+314 LSAASALAEGKN
-326 AKEGILNDPESIYQ
+326 AKDGLLSDPESIHI
-340 KAAKFVDSL
+340 KAAKFVESL
-349 EINDIAKRRI
+349 NFDDVAKRRI
-359 LEETRLILTVE
+359 LEETRLILTLE
-370 ASVSLLKKGIE
+370 ASVSLLKKGIN
-381 LDTSNLEKLVDE
+381 LDTKDLEKLVDD
-393 LKEAEK
+393 LKQAEK
-399 ECYAPFLMDK
+399 ESYAPFLMDN
-409 DINEIGEVDIKKYDD
+409 DEVDIKKYDD

-429 LDLFKQTVI
+429 LDVFKQTVI
-438 AVEQIK
+438 AIEHVK
-444 TAPLSVVGDIAFA
+444 TAPLSVVGDVAFS
-457 EKTPTLNEAKE
+457 EKTPTLNEVAE
-468 LSVNRTKEYESASLS
+468 LSNKAKS
-483 VSNDTG
+483 
-489 YSAEFKKAEHSY
+489 EFSKAERSY

-545 GYSGMEIN
+545 GYSGMEIT

-563 EVAIENVI
+563 EVAVENVI

-592 DIYELSDTLSNEDE
+592 DIYELSNELLSEDE
-606 DTANIKYTEFLY
+606 DTGNTKYTEFLY

-630 KVAFIGLYRL
+630 KSAFIGLYRL

-652 GDVIKADEKLTLSN
+652 GDVIKADEKLTFSN

-686 FGALE
+686 FGTLE

-714 EQYAKEGATEIK
+714 KQYAKEEADEIR
-726 NAITKEEAIIKA
+726 NIITKEEAIVRA
-738 LESFDNPK
+738 LENADSPK
-746 SPVNIAAADMLINS
+746 SPINMAAANMLLNS
-760 RSSIFKGLLKGLD
+760 RGTIFKGLLKGLD
-773 EEERDNFDKEISE
+773 EEEKDVFDKEISE
-786 LAESFDDEE
+786 LADSFDDED
-795 SAKNAIS
+795 SVKNAIN
-802 SFTKKT
+802 SFTEKT
-808 EEIIKNKLQIADKY
+808 QEIIKNKAQIADKY

-879 TEETGKVSAEFDL
+879 TEETGKVSAEFEL

-963 VAKAIIKSVQK
+963 VAKAIIKAVQK

>member
-1 MNININPNSKENTD
+1 MNININPNSKENME
-15 GMLEITGRL
+15 GMLEIGSRADIDKTSAG
-24 SDSNA
+24 
-29 AKYYGANRNHKVSEN
+29 RNH
-44 LNISAARI
+44 LNIHASRI
-52 DQNAFA
+52 DQNAFLVT
-58 ISKSEPSAYS
+58 KSEPSTYS

-84 KNVSLENNAF
+84 KNVSLDNNAF

-119 TDKEIVTVLDKIK
+119 TDSETVTVLDKIK
-132 ATLVKSGVDIK
+132 ATLVKSGVNID

-162 YANAIEAALKETAI
+162 YANAIEAALKETAL
-176 PAIKENVTEITEAL
+176 PATLENVTEISEAL
-190 NMSEA
+190 NVSGE
-195 LTTPSDDAKKYMI
+195 LTIPSDDAKKYMI
-208 NNDLEP
+208 NNCPEP

-226 NSDSSANRA
+226 SADTSANRA
-235 QYYMDDTGYVG
+235 SYYMDETGYVG
-246 KNPTDSDIESLSP
+246 KNPTDADIESLSP
-259 QIEKS
+259 QIEKF

-270 DVNEQ
+270 SVNEQ
-275 TIYEAK
+275 TINEAK

-289 LTKENLEKLEDIN
+289 LTKENLTNLEN
-302 NVSFPVD
+302 LESVSFPLD
-309 NETVA
+309 TETVA
-314 MSAASALIEGKN
+314 LSAASALAEGKN
-326 AKEGILNDPESIYQ
+326 AKDGLLSDPESIHI
-340 KAAKFVDSL
+340 KAAKFVESL
-349 EINDIAKRRI
+349 NFDDVAKRRI
-359 LEETRLILTVE
+359 LEETRLILTLE
-370 ASVSLLKKGIE
+370 ASVSLLKKGIN
-381 LDTSNLEKLVDE
+381 LDTKDLEKLVDD
-393 LKEAEK
+393 LKQAEK
-399 ECYAPFLMDK
+399 ESYAPFLMDN
-409 DINEIGEVDIKKYDD
+409 DEVDIKKYDD

-429 LDLFKQTVI
+429 LDVFKQTVI
-438 AVEQIK
+438 AIEHVK
-444 TAPLSVVGDIAFA
+444 TAPLSVVGDVAFS
-457 EKTPTLNEAKE
+457 EKTPTLNEVAE
-468 LSVNRTKEYESASLS
+468 LSDKAKS
-483 VSNDTG
+483 
-489 YSAEFKKAEHSY
+489 EFSKAERSY

-545 GYSGMEIN
+545 GYSGMEIT

-563 EVAIENVI
+563 EVAVENVI

-592 DIYELSDTLSNEDE
+592 DIYELSNELLSEDE
-606 DTANIKYTEFLY
+606 DTGNTKYTEFLY

-630 KVAFIGLYRL
+630 KTAFIGLYRL

-652 GDVIKADEKLTLSN
+652 GDVIKADEKLTLLN

-714 EQYAKEGATEIK
+714 KQYAKEEADEIR
-726 NAITKEEAIIKA
+726 NIITKEEAIVRA
-738 LESFDNPK
+738 LENADSPK
-746 SPVNIAAADMLINS
+746 SPINMAAANMLLNS
-760 RSSIFKGLLKGLD
+760 RGTIFKGLLKGLD
-773 EEERDNFDKEISE
+773 EEEKDVFDKEISE
-786 LAESFDDEE
+786 LADSFDDED
-795 SAKNAIS
+795 SVKNAIN
-802 SFTKKT
+802 SFTEKT
-808 EEIIKNKLQIADKY
+808 QEIIKNKAQIADKY

-836 IINKMADSRTYEV
+836 IINKMADSRAYEV

-879 TEETGKVSAEFDL
+879 TEETGKVSAEFEL

-963 VAKAIIKSVQK
+963 VAKAIIKAVQK

>member
-1 MNININPNSKENTD
+1 MNININPNSKENTE
-15 GMLEITGRL
+15 GMLEIGGRAGIDKT
-24 SDSNA
+24 SA
-29 AKYYGANRNHKVSEN
+29 GRNH
-44 LNISAARI
+44 LNIHASRI
-52 DQNAFA
+52 DQNAFLVT
-58 ISKSEPSAYS
+58 KSEPSTYS

-108 MADDGFSPSEM
+108 MADEGFSPLEM
-119 TDKEIVTVLDKIK
+119 TDKETVTVLDKIK
-132 ATLVKSGVDIK
+132 VTLVKSGVNID

-162 YANAIEAALKETAI
+162 YANAIEAALKETAL
-176 PAIKENVTEITEAL
+176 PATKDNVTEITEAL
-190 NMSEA
+190 NVSDTLEQ
-195 LTTPSDDAKKYMI
+195 PSDDAKKYMI
-208 NNDLEP
+208 NNCPEP

-226 NSDSSANRA
+226 SADTSTNRA
-235 QYYMDDTGYVG
+235 SYYMDETGYVG
-246 KNPTDSDIESLSP
+246 KNPTDADIESLSP
-259 QIEKS
+259 QIEKI

-270 DVNEQ
+270 SVSEQ
-275 TIYEAK
+275 TINEAK

-289 LTKENLEKLEDIN
+289 LTKENLTNLEN
-302 NVSFPVD
+302 LESVSFPLD
-309 NETVA
+309 TETVA
-314 MSAASALIEGKN
+314 LSAASALAEGKN
-326 AKEGILNDPESIYQ
+326 AKDGLLSDPESIHI
-340 KAAKFVDSL
+340 KAAKFVESL
-349 EINDIAKRRI
+349 NFDDVAKRRI
-359 LEETRLILTVE
+359 LEETRLILTLE
-370 ASVSLLKKGIE
+370 ASVSLLKKGIN
-381 LDTSNLEKLVDE
+381 LDTKDLEKLVDD
-393 LKEAEK
+393 LKQAEK
-399 ECYAPFLMDK
+399 ESYAPFLMDN
-409 DINEIGEVDIKKYDD
+409 DEVDIKKYDD

-429 LDLFKQTVI
+429 LDVFKQTVI
-438 AVEQIK
+438 AIEHVK
-444 TAPLSVVGDIAFA
+444 TAPLSVVGDVAFS
-457 EKTPTLNEAKE
+457 EKTPTLNEVAE
-468 LSVNRTKEYESASLS
+468 LSNKAKS
-483 VSNDTG
+483 
-489 YSAEFKKAEHSY
+489 EFSKAERSY

-545 GYSGMEIN
+545 GYSGMEIT

-563 EVAIENVI
+563 EVAVENVI

-592 DIYELSDTLSNEDE
+592 DIYELSNELLSEDE
-606 DTANIKYTEFLY
+606 DTGTTKYTEFLY

-630 KVAFIGLYRL
+630 KTAFIGLYRL

-652 GDVIKADEKLTLSN
+652 GDVIKADERLTLLN

-703 ILQGFKTKELN
+703 ILQGFRTKELN
-714 EQYAKEGATEIK
+714 VQYAKEEADEIR
-726 NAITKEEAIIKA
+726 NIITKEEAIVRA
-738 LESFDNPK
+738 LENADSPK
-746 SPVNIAAADMLINS
+746 SPINMAAANMLLNS
-760 RSSIFKGLLKGLD
+760 RGTIFKGLLKGLD
-773 EEERDNFDKEISE
+773 EEEKDVFDKEISE
-786 LAESFDDEE
+786 LADSFDDED
-795 SAKNAIS
+795 SVKNAIN
-802 SFTKKT
+802 SFTEKT
-808 EEIIKNKLQIADKY
+808 QEIIKNKAQIADKY

-879 TEETGKVSAEFDL
+879 TEETGRVSAEFDL

-938 RGISVKGNYTDE
+938 RGISVKGNYIDE

-963 VAKAIIKSVQK
+963 VAKAIIKAVQK

>member
-1 MNININPNSKENTD
+1 MNININPNSKENTE
-15 GMLEITGRL
+15 GILEIGSRAGIDKTSAG
-24 SDSNA
+24 
-29 AKYYGANRNHKVSEN
+29 RNH
-44 LNISAARI
+44 LNIHASRI
-52 DQNAFA
+52 DQNAFLVT
-58 ISKSEPSAYS
+58 KSEPSTYS

-108 MADDGFSPSEM
+108 MADEGFSPSEM
-119 TDKEIVTVLDKIK
+119 TDSETVTVLDKIK
-132 ATLVKSGVDIK
+132 ATLVKSGVNID

-162 YANAIEAALKETAI
+162 YANAIEAALKETAL
-176 PAIKENVTEITEAL
+176 PATIENVTEISEAL
-190 NMSEA
+190 NVSGE
-195 LTTPSDDAKKYMI
+195 LTIPSDDAKKYMI
-208 NNDLEP
+208 NNCPEP

-226 NSDSSANRA
+226 SADTSANRA
-235 QYYMDDTGYVG
+235 SYYMDETGYVG
-246 KNPTDSDIESLSP
+246 KNPTDADIESLSP
-259 QIEKS
+259 QIEKI

-270 DVNEQ
+270 SVNEQ
-275 TIYEAK
+275 TINEAK

-289 LTKENLEKLEDIN
+289 LTKENLTNLEN
-302 NVSFPVD
+302 LESVSFPLD
-309 NETVA
+309 TENVA
-314 MSAASALIEGKN
+314 MSAASALAEGKN
-326 AKEGILNDPESIYQ
+326 AKDGLLSDPESIHI
-340 KAAKFVDSL
+340 KAAKFVESL
-349 EINDIAKRRI
+349 NFDDVAKRRI
-359 LEETRLILTVE
+359 LEETRLILTLE
-370 ASVSLLKKGIE
+370 ASVSLLKKGIN
-381 LDTSNLEKLVDE
+381 LDTKDLEKLVDD
-393 LKEAEK
+393 LKQAEK
-399 ECYAPFLMDK
+399 ESYAPFLMDN
-409 DINEIGEVDIKKYDD
+409 DEVDIKKYDD

-429 LDLFKQTVI
+429 LDVFKQTVI
-438 AVEQIK
+438 AIEHVK
-444 TAPLSVVGDIAFA
+444 TAPLSVVGDVAFS
-457 EKTPTLNEAKE
+457 EKTPTLNEVAE
-468 LSVNRTKEYESASLS
+468 LSDKAKS
-483 VSNDTG
+483 
-489 YSAEFKKAEHSY
+489 EFSKAERSY

-545 GYSGMEIN
+545 GYSGMEIT

-563 EVAIENVI
+563 EVAVENVI

-592 DIYELSDTLSNEDE
+592 DIYELSNELLSEDE
-606 DTANIKYTEFLY
+606 DTGNTKYTEFLY

-630 KVAFIGLYRL
+630 KSAFIGLYRL

-652 GDVIKADEKLTLSN
+652 GDVIKADERLTLSN

-714 EQYAKEGATEIK
+714 KQYAKEEADEIR
-726 NAITKEEAIIKA
+726 NIITKEEAIVRA
-738 LESFDNPK
+738 LENADSPK
-746 SPVNIAAADMLINS
+746 SPINMAAANMLLNS
-760 RSSIFKGLLKGLD
+760 RGTIFKGLLKGLD
-773 EEERDNFDKEISE
+773 EEEKDVFDKEISE
-786 LAESFDDEE
+786 LADSFDDED
-795 SAKNAIS
+795 SAKNAIN
-802 SFTKKT
+802 SFTEKT
-808 EEIIKNKLQIADKY
+808 QEIIKNKAQIADKY

-879 TEETGKVSAEFDL
+879 TEETGKVSAEFEL

-963 VAKAIIKSVQK
+963 VAKAIIKAVQK

>member
-1 MNININPNSKENTD
+1 MNININPNSKENTE
-15 GMLEITGRL
+15 GILEIGSRAGIDKTSAG
-24 SDSNA
+24 
-29 AKYYGANRNHKVSEN
+29 RNH
-44 LNISAARI
+44 LNIHASRI
-52 DQNAFA
+52 DQNAFLVT
-58 ISKSEPSAYS
+58 KSEPSTYS

-108 MADDGFSPSEM
+108 MADEGFSPSEM
-119 TDKEIVTVLDKIK
+119 TDSETVTVLDKIK

-162 YANAIEAALKETAI
+162 YANAIEAALKETAL
-176 PAIKENVTEITEAL
+176 PATLENVTEISEAL
-190 NMSEA
+190 NVSGE
-195 LTTPSDDAKKYMI
+195 LTIPSDDAKKYMI
-208 NNDLEP
+208 NNCPEP

-226 NSDSSANRA
+226 SADTSANRA
-235 QYYMDDTGYVG
+235 SYYMDETGYVG
-246 KNPTDSDIESLSP
+246 KNPTDADIESLSP
-259 QIEKS
+259 QIEKI

-270 DVNEQ
+270 SVNEQ
-275 TIYEAK
+275 TINEAK

-289 LTKENLEKLEDIN
+289 LTKENLTNLEN
-302 NVSFPVD
+302 LESVSFPLD
-309 NETVA
+309 TETVA
-314 MSAASALIEGKN
+314 LSAASALAEGKN
-326 AKEGILNDPESIYQ
+326 AKDGLLSDPESIHI
-340 KAAKFVDSL
+340 KAAKFVESL
-349 EINDIAKRRI
+349 NFDDVAKRRI
-359 LEETRLILTVE
+359 LEETRLILTLE
-370 ASVSLLKKGIE
+370 ASVSLLKKGIN
-381 LDTSNLEKLVDE
+381 LDTKDLEKLVDD
-393 LKEAEK
+393 LKQAEK
-399 ECYAPFLMDK
+399 ESYAPFLMDN
-409 DINEIGEVDIKKYDD
+409 DEVDIKKYDD

-429 LDLFKQTVI
+429 LDVFKQTVI
-438 AVEQIK
+438 AIEHVK
-444 TAPLSVVGDIAFA
+444 TAPLSVVGDVAFS
-457 EKTPTLNEAKE
+457 EKTPTLNEVAE
-468 LSVNRTKEYESASLS
+468 LSNKAKS
-483 VSNDTG
+483 
-489 YSAEFKKAEHSY
+489 EFSKAERSY

-545 GYSGMEIN
+545 GYSGMEIT

-563 EVAIENVI
+563 EVAVENVI

-592 DIYELSDTLSNEDE
+592 DIYELSNELLSEDE
-606 DTANIKYTEFLY
+606 DTGNTKYTEFLY

-630 KVAFIGLYRL
+630 KTAFIGLYRL

-652 GDVIKADEKLTLSN
+652 GDVIKADEKLTLLN

-714 EQYAKEGATEIK
+714 KQYAKEEADEIR
-726 NAITKEEAIIKA
+726 NIITKEEAIVRA
-738 LESFDNPK
+738 LENADSPK
-746 SPVNIAAADMLINS
+746 SPINMAAANMLLNS
-760 RSSIFKGLLKGLD
+760 RGTIFKGLLKGLD
-773 EEERDNFDKEISE
+773 EEEKDVFDKEISE
-786 LAESFDDEE
+786 LADSFDDED
-795 SAKNAIS
+795 SVKNAIN
-802 SFTKKT
+802 SFTEKT
-808 EEIIKNKLQIADKY
+808 QEIIKNKAQIADKY

-963 VAKAIIKSVQK
+963 VAKAIIKAVQK

>member
-1 MNININPNSKENTD
+1 MNININPNSKENTE
-15 GMLEITGRL
+15 GILEIGSRAGIDKTSAG
-24 SDSNA
+24 
-29 AKYYGANRNHKVSEN
+29 RNH
-44 LNISAARI
+44 LNIHASRI
-52 DQNAFA
+52 DQNAFLVT
-58 ISKSEPSAYS
+58 KSEPSTYS

-108 MADDGFSPSEM
+108 MADEGFSPSEM
-119 TDKEIVTVLDKIK
+119 TDSETVTVLDKIK
-132 ATLVKSGVDIK
+132 ATLVKSGVNID

-162 YANAIEAALKETAI
+162 YANAIEAALKEAAL
-176 PAIKENVTEITEAL
+176 PATKDNVTEITEAL
-190 NMSEA
+190 NVSDTLEQ
-195 LTTPSDDAKKYMI
+195 PSDDAKKYMI
-208 NNDLEP
+208 NNCPEP

-226 NSDSSANRA
+226 SADTSANRA
-235 QYYMDDTGYVG
+235 SYYMDETGYVG
-246 KNPTDSDIESLSP
+246 KNPTDADIESLSP
-259 QIEKS
+259 QIEKI

-270 DVNEQ
+270 SVNEQ
-275 TIYEAK
+275 TINEAK

-289 LTKENLEKLEDIN
+289 LTKENLTNLEN
-302 NVSFPVD
+302 LESVSFPLD
-309 NETVA
+309 TETVA
-314 MSAASALIEGKN
+314 LSAASALAEGKN
-326 AKEGILNDPESIYQ
+326 AKDGLLSDPESIHI
-340 KAAKFVDSL
+340 KAAKFVESL
-349 EINDIAKRRI
+349 NFDDVAKRRI
-359 LEETRLILTVE
+359 LEETRLILTLE
-370 ASVSLLKKGIE
+370 ASVSLLKKGIN
-381 LDTSNLEKLVDE
+381 LDTKDLEKLVDD
-393 LKEAEK
+393 LKQAEK
-399 ECYAPFLMDK
+399 ESYAPFLMDN
-409 DINEIGEVDIKKYDD
+409 DEVDIKKYDD

-429 LDLFKQTVI
+429 LDVFKQTVI
-438 AVEQIK
+438 AIEHVK
-444 TAPLSVVGDIAFA
+444 TAPLSVVGDVAFS
-457 EKTPTLNEAKE
+457 EKTPTLNEVAE
-468 LSVNRTKEYESASLS
+468 LSNKAKS
-483 VSNDTG
+483 
-489 YSAEFKKAEHSY
+489 EFSKAERSY

-545 GYSGMEIN
+545 GYSGMEIT

-563 EVAIENVI
+563 EVAVENVI

-592 DIYELSDTLSNEDE
+592 DIYELSNELLSEDE
-606 DTANIKYTEFLY
+606 DTGNTKYTEFLY

-630 KVAFIGLYRL
+630 KTAFIGLYRL

-703 ILQGFKTKELN
+703 ILQGFRTKELN
-714 EQYAKEGATEIK
+714 VQYAKEEADEIR
-726 NAITKEEAIIKA
+726 NIITKEEAIVRA
-738 LESFDNPK
+738 LENADSPK
-746 SPVNIAAADMLINS
+746 SPINMAAANMLLNS
-760 RSSIFKGLLKGLD
+760 RGTIFKGLLKGLD
-773 EEERDNFDKEISE
+773 EEEKDVFDKEISE
-786 LAESFDDEE
+786 LADSFDDED
-795 SAKNAIS
+795 SVKNAIN
-802 SFTKKT
+802 SFTEKT
-808 EEIIKNKLQIADKY
+808 QEIIKNKAQIADKY

-879 TEETGKVSAEFDL
+879 TEETGRVSAEFDL

-963 VAKAIIKSVQK
+963 VAKAIIKAVQK

>member
-1 MNININPNSKENTD
+1 MNININPNSKENTE
-15 GMLEITGRL
+15 GILEIGSRAGIDKA
-24 SDSNA
+24 SA
-29 AKYYGANRNHKVSEN
+29 GRNH
-44 LNISAARI
+44 LNIHASRI
-52 DQNAFA
+52 DQNAFLVT
-58 ISKSEPSAYS
+58 KSEPSTYS

-108 MADDGFSPSEM
+108 MADEGFSPSEM
-119 TDKEIVTVLDKIK
+119 TDSETVTVLDKIK
-132 ATLVKSGVDIK
+132 ATLVKSGVNID

-162 YANAIEAALKETAI
+162 YANAIEAALKETAL
-176 PAIKENVTEITEAL
+176 PATLENVTEISEAL
-190 NMSEA
+190 NVSGE
-195 LTTPSDDAKKYMI
+195 LTIPSDDAKKYMI
-208 NNDLEP
+208 NNCPEP

-226 NSDSSANRA
+226 SADTSANRA
-235 QYYMDDTGYVG
+235 SYYMDETGYVG
-246 KNPTDSDIESLSP
+246 KNPTDADIESLSP
-259 QIEKS
+259 QIEKI

-270 DVNEQ
+270 SVNEQ
-275 TIYEAK
+275 TINEAK

-289 LTKENLEKLEDIN
+289 LTKENLTNLEN
-302 NVSFPVD
+302 LESVSFPLD
-309 NETVA
+309 TETVA
-314 MSAASALIEGKN
+314 LSAASALAEGKN
-326 AKEGILNDPESIYQ
+326 AKDGLLSDPESIHI
-340 KAAKFVDSL
+340 KAAKFVESL
-349 EINDIAKRRI
+349 NFDDVAKRRI
-359 LEETRLILTVE
+359 LEETRLILTLE
-370 ASVSLLKKGIE
+370 ASVSLLKKGIN
-381 LDTSNLEKLVDE
+381 LDTKDLEKLVDD
-393 LKEAEK
+393 LKQAEK
-399 ECYAPFLMDK
+399 ESYAPFLMDN
-409 DINEIGEVDIKKYDD
+409 DEVDIKKYDD

-429 LDLFKQTVI
+429 LDVFKQTVI
-438 AVEQIK
+438 AIEHVK
-444 TAPLSVVGDIAFA
+444 TAPLSVVGDVAFS
-457 EKTPTLNEAKE
+457 EKTPTLNEVAE
-468 LSVNRTKEYESASLS
+468 LSDKAKS
-483 VSNDTG
+483 
-489 YSAEFKKAEHSY
+489 EFSKAERSY

-545 GYSGMEIN
+545 GYSGMEIT

-563 EVAIENVI
+563 EVAVENVI

-592 DIYELSDTLSNEDE
+592 DIYELSNELLSEDE
-606 DTANIKYTEFLY
+606 DTGNTKYTEFLY

-630 KVAFIGLYRL
+630 KTAFIGLYRL

-652 GDVIKADEKLTLSN
+652 GNVIKADERLTLLN

-714 EQYAKEGATEIK
+714 KQYAKEEADEIR
-726 NAITKEEAIIKA
+726 NIITKEEAIVRA
-738 LESFDNPK
+738 LENADSPK
-746 SPVNIAAADMLINS
+746 SPINMAAANMLLNS
-760 RSSIFKGLLKGLD
+760 RGTIFKGLLKGLD
-773 EEERDNFDKEISE
+773 EEEKDVFDKEISE
-786 LAESFDDEE
+786 LADSFDDED
-795 SAKNAIS
+795 SVKNAIN
-802 SFTKKT
+802 SFTEKT
-808 EEIIKNKLQIADKY
+808 QEIIKNKAQIADKY

-963 VAKAIIKSVQK
+963 VAKAIIKAVQK

>member
-1 MNININPNSKENTD
+1 MNININPNSKENTE
-15 GMLEITGRL
+15 GILEIGSRAGIDKTSAG
-24 SDSNA
+24 
-29 AKYYGANRNHKVSEN
+29 RNH
-44 LNISAARI
+44 LNIHASRI
-52 DQNAFA
+52 DQNAFLVT
-58 ISKSEPSAYS
+58 KSEPSTYS

-108 MADDGFSPSEM
+108 MADEGFSPSEM
-119 TDKEIVTVLDKIK
+119 TDSETVTVLDKIK
-132 ATLVKSGVDIK
+132 ATLVKSGVNID

-162 YANAIEAALKETAI
+162 YANAIEAALKETEL
-176 PAIKENVTEITEAL
+176 PATIENVTEISEAL
-190 NMSEA
+190 NVSGE
-195 LTTPSDDAKKYMI
+195 LTIPSDDAKKYMI
-208 NNDLEP
+208 NNCPEP

-226 NSDSSANRA
+226 SADTSANRA
-235 QYYMDDTGYVG
+235 SYYMDETGYVG
-246 KNPTDSDIESLSP
+246 KNPTDADIESLSP
-259 QIEKS
+259 QIEKI

-270 DVNEQ
+270 SVNEQ
-275 TIYEAK
+275 TINEAK

-289 LTKENLEKLEDIN
+289 LTKENLTNLEN
-302 NVSFPVD
+302 LESVSFPLD
-309 NETVA
+309 TETVA
-314 MSAASALIEGKN
+314 LSAASALAEGKN
-326 AKEGILNDPESIYQ
+326 AKDGLLSDPESIHI
-340 KAAKFVDSL
+340 KAAKFVESL
-349 EINDIAKRRI
+349 NFDDVAKRRI
-359 LEETRLILTVE
+359 LEETRLILTLE
-370 ASVSLLKKGIE
+370 ASVSLLKKGIN
-381 LDTSNLEKLVDE
+381 LDTKDLEKLVDD
-393 LKEAEK
+393 LKQAEK
-399 ECYAPFLMDK
+399 ESYAPFLMDN
-409 DINEIGEVDIKKYDD
+409 DEVDIKKYDD

-429 LDLFKQTVI
+429 LDKFKQTVI
-438 AVEQIK
+438 AIEHVK
-444 TAPLSVVGDIAFA
+444 TAPLSVVGDVAFS
-457 EKTPTLNEAKE
+457 EKTPTLNEVAE
-468 LSVNRTKEYESASLS
+468 LSDKAKS
-483 VSNDTG
+483 
-489 YSAEFKKAEHSY
+489 EFSKAERSY

-545 GYSGMEIN
+545 GYSGMEIT

-563 EVAIENVI
+563 EVAVENVI

-592 DIYELSDTLSNEDE
+592 DIYELSNELLSEDE
-606 DTANIKYTEFLY
+606 DTGNTKYTEFLY

-630 KVAFIGLYRL
+630 KSAFIGLYRL

-652 GDVIKADEKLTLSN
+652 GDVIKADEKLTLLN

-703 ILQGFKTKELN
+703 ILQGFRTKELN
-714 EQYAKEGATEIK
+714 VQYAKEEADEIR
-726 NAITKEEAIIKA
+726 NIITKEEAIVRA
-738 LESFDNPK
+738 LENADSPK
-746 SPVNIAAADMLINS
+746 SPINMAAANMLLNS
-760 RSSIFKGLLKGLD
+760 RGTIFKGLLKGLD
-773 EEERDNFDKEISE
+773 EEEKDVFDKEISE
-786 LAESFDDEE
+786 LADSFDDED
-795 SAKNAIS
+795 SVKNAIN
-802 SFTKKT
+802 SFTEKT
-808 EEIIKNKLQIADKY
+808 QEIIKNKAQIADKY

-879 TEETGKVSAEFDL
+879 TEETGKVSAEFEL

-963 VAKAIIKSVQK
+963 VAKAIIKAVQK

>member
-1 MNININPNSKENTD
+1 MNININPNSKENTE
-15 GMLEITGRL
+15 GILEIGSRAGIDKTSAG
-24 SDSNA
+24 
-29 AKYYGANRNHKVSEN
+29 RNH
-44 LNISAARI
+44 LNIHASRI
-52 DQNAFA
+52 EQNAFLVT
-58 ISKSEPSAYS
+58 KSEPSTYS

-84 KNVSLENNAF
+84 KNVSLDNNAF

-108 MADDGFSPSEM
+108 MADEGFSPSEM
-119 TDKEIVTVLDKIK
+119 TDSETVTVLDKIK
-132 ATLVKSGVDIK
+132 ATLVKSGVNID
-143 GFTDDLSKEQIEQ
+143 GFTDDLSKEEIEQ

-162 YANAIEAALKETAI
+162 YASAIEAALKETAL
-176 PAIKENVTEITEAL
+176 PATLENVTEISEAL
-190 NMSEA
+190 NVSGE
-195 LTTPSDDAKKYMI
+195 LTIPSDDAKKYMI
-208 NNDLEP
+208 NNCPEP

-226 NSDSSANRA
+226 SADTSTNRA
-235 QYYMDDTGYVG
+235 SYYMDETGYVG
-246 KNPTDSDIESLSP
+246 KNPTDADIESLSP
-259 QIEKS
+259 QIEKI

-270 DVNEQ
+270 SVNEQ
-275 TIYEAK
+275 TINEAK

-289 LTKENLEKLEDIN
+289 LTKENLTNLEN
-302 NVSFPVD
+302 LESVSFPLD
-309 NETVA
+309 TETVA
-314 MSAASALIEGKN
+314 LSAASALAEGKN
-326 AKEGILNDPESIYQ
+326 AKDGLLSDPESIHI
-340 KAAKFVDSL
+340 KAAKFVESL
-349 EINDIAKRRI
+349 NFDDVAKRRI
-359 LEETRLILTVE
+359 LEETRLILTLE
-370 ASVSLLKKGIE
+370 ASVSLLKKGIN
-381 LDTSNLEKLVDE
+381 LDTKDLEKLVDD
-393 LKEAEK
+393 LKQAEK
-399 ECYAPFLMDK
+399 ESYAPFLMDN
-409 DINEIGEVDIKKYDD
+409 DEVDIKKYDD

-429 LDLFKQTVI
+429 LDVFKQTVI
-438 AVEQIK
+438 AIEHVK
-444 TAPLSVVGDIAFA
+444 TAPLSVVGDVAFS
-457 EKTPTLNEAKE
+457 EKTPTLNEVAE
-468 LSVNRTKEYESASLS
+468 LSNKAKS
-483 VSNDTG
+483 
-489 YSAEFKKAEHSY
+489 EFSKAERSY

-545 GYSGMEIN
+545 GYSGMEIT

-563 EVAIENVI
+563 EVAVENVI

-592 DIYELSDTLSNEDE
+592 DIYELSNELTNEDE
-606 DTANIKYTEFLY
+606 DTGNIKYTEFLY

-630 KVAFIGLYRL
+630 KTAFIGLYRL

-652 GDVIKADEKLTLSN
+652 GDVIKADERLTLSN

-714 EQYAKEGATEIK
+714 KQYAKEEADEIR
-726 NAITKEEAIIKA
+726 NIITKEEAIVRA
-738 LESFDNPK
+738 LENADSPK
-746 SPVNIAAADMLINS
+746 SPINMAAANMLLNS
-760 RSSIFKGLLKGLD
+760 RGTIFKGLLKGLD
-773 EEERDNFDKEISE
+773 EEEKDVFDKEISE
-786 LAESFDDEE
+786 LADSFDDED
-795 SAKNAIS
+795 SVKNAIN
-802 SFTKKT
+802 SFTEKT
-808 EEIIKNKLQIADKY
+808 QEIIKNKAQIADKY

-879 TEETGKVSAEFDL
+879 TEETGKVSAEFEL

-963 VAKAIIKSVQK
+963 VAKAIIKAVQK

>member
-1 MNININPNSKENTD
+1 MNININPNSKENTE
-15 GMLEITGRL
+15 GILEIGSRAGIDKA
-24 SDSNA
+24 SA
-29 AKYYGANRNHKVSEN
+29 GRNH
-44 LNISAARI
+44 LNIHASRI
-52 DQNAFA
+52 EQNAFLVT
-58 ISKSEPSAYS
+58 KSEPSTYS

-84 KNVSLENNAF
+84 KNVSLDNNAF

-119 TDKEIVTVLDKIK
+119 TDFETVTVLDKIK
-132 ATLVKSGVDIK
+132 ATLVKSGVNID

-162 YANAIEAALKETAI
+162 YASAIEAALKEAAL
-176 PAIKENVTEITEAL
+176 PATKDNVTEITEAL
-190 NMSEA
+190 NVSDTLEQ
-195 LTTPSDDAKKYMI
+195 PSDDAKKYMI
-208 NNDLEP
+208 NNCPEP

-226 NSDSSANRA
+226 SADTSTNRA
-235 QYYMDDTGYVG
+235 SYYMDETGYVG

-259 QIEKS
+259 QIEKI

-270 DVNEQ
+270 SVNEQ
-275 TIYEAK
+275 TINEAK

-289 LTKENLEKLEDIN
+289 LTKENLTNLEN
-302 NVSFPVD
+302 LESVSFPLD
-309 NETVA
+309 TENVA
-314 MSAASALIEGKN
+314 ISAASALAEGKN
-326 AKEGILNDPESIYQ
+326 AKDGLLSDPESIHI
-340 KAAKFVDSL
+340 KAAKFVESL
-349 EINDIAKRRI
+349 NFDDVAKRRI
-359 LEETRLILTVE
+359 LEETRLILTLE
-370 ASVSLLKKGIE
+370 ASVSLLKKGIN
-381 LDTSNLEKLVDE
+381 LDTKDLEKLVDD
-393 LKEAEK
+393 LKQAEK
-399 ECYAPFLMDK
+399 ESYAPFLMDN
-409 DINEIGEVDIKKYDD
+409 DEVDIKKYDD

-429 LDLFKQTVI
+429 LDKFKQTVI
-438 AVEQIK
+438 AIEHIK
-444 TAPLSVVGDIAFA
+444 TAPLSVVGDVAFS
-457 EKTPTLNEAKE
+457 EKTPTLNEVAE
-468 LSVNRTKEYESASLS
+468 LSDKAKS
-483 VSNDTG
+483 
-489 YSAEFKKAEHSY
+489 EFSKAERSY

-545 GYSGMEIN
+545 GYSGMEIT

-563 EVAIENVI
+563 EVAVENVI

-592 DIYELSDTLSNEDE
+592 DIYELSNKLLSEDE
-606 DTANIKYTEFLY
+606 DTGNTKYTEFLY

-630 KVAFIGLYRL
+630 KTAFIGLYRL

-652 GDVIKADEKLTLSN
+652 GDVIKADAKLTLSN

-686 FGALE
+686 FGTLE

-714 EQYAKEGATEIK
+714 KQYAKEEANEIR
-726 NAITKEEAIIKA
+726 NIITKEEAIVRA
-738 LESFDNPK
+738 LENADSPK
-746 SPVNIAAADMLINS
+746 SPINMVAANMLLNS
-760 RSSIFKGLLKGLD
+760 RGTIFKGLLKGLD
-773 EEERDNFDKEISE
+773 EEEKDVFDKEISE
-786 LAESFDDEE
+786 LADSFDDED
-795 SAKNAIS
+795 SAKNAIN
-802 SFTKKT
+802 SFTEKT
-808 EEIIKNKLQIADKY
+808 QEIIKNKAQIADKY

-892 RDGKVSGIITTE
+892 KDGKVSGIITTE

-963 VAKAIIKSVQK
+963 VAKAIIKAVQK

>member
-1 MNININPNSKENTD
+1 MNININPNSKENTE
-15 GMLEITGRL
+15 GILEIGSRAGIDKTSAG
-24 SDSNA
+24 
-29 AKYYGANRNHKVSEN
+29 RNH
-44 LNISAARI
+44 LNIHASRI
-52 DQNAFA
+52 DQNAFLVT
-58 ISKSEPSAYS
+58 KSEPSTYS

-108 MADDGFSPSEM
+108 MADEGFSPSEM
-119 TDKEIVTVLDKIK
+119 TDSETVTVLDKIK
-132 ATLVKSGVDIK
+132 ATLVKSGVNID

-162 YANAIEAALKETAI
+162 YANAIEAALKEAAL
-176 PAIKENVTEITEAL
+176 PATKDNVTEITEAL
-190 NMSEA
+190 NVSDTLEQ
-195 LTTPSDDAKKYMI
+195 PSDDAKKYMI
-208 NNDLEP
+208 NNCPEP

-226 NSDSSANRA
+226 SADTSANRA
-235 QYYMDDTGYVG
+235 SYYMDETGYVG
-246 KNPTDSDIESLSP
+246 KNPTDADIESLSP
-259 QIEKS
+259 QIEKI

-270 DVNEQ
+270 SVNEQ
-275 TIYEAK
+275 TINEAK

-289 LTKENLEKLEDIN
+289 LTKENLTNLEN
-302 NVSFPVD
+302 LESVSFPLD
-309 NETVA
+309 TETVA
-314 MSAASALIEGKN
+314 LSAASALAEGKN
-326 AKEGILNDPESIYQ
+326 AKDGLLSDPESIHI
-340 KAAKFVDSL
+340 KAAKFVESL
-349 EINDIAKRRI
+349 NFDDVAKRRI
-359 LEETRLILTVE
+359 LEETRLILTLE
-370 ASVSLLKKGIE
+370 ASVSLLKKGIN
-381 LDTSNLEKLVDE
+381 LDTKDLEKLVDD
-393 LKEAEK
+393 LKQAEK
-399 ECYAPFLMDK
+399 ESYAPFLMDN
-409 DINEIGEVDIKKYDD
+409 DEVDIKKYDD

-429 LDLFKQTVI
+429 LDVFKQTVI
-438 AVEQIK
+438 AIEHVK
-444 TAPLSVVGDIAFA
+444 TAPLSVVGDVAFS
-457 EKTPTLNEAKE
+457 EKTPTLNEVAE
-468 LSVNRTKEYESASLS
+468 LSNKAKS
-483 VSNDTG
+483 
-489 YSAEFKKAEHSY
+489 EFSKAERSY

-545 GYSGMEIN
+545 GYSGMEIT

-563 EVAIENVI
+563 EVAVENVI

-592 DIYELSDTLSNEDE
+592 DIYELSNELLSEDE
-606 DTANIKYTEFLY
+606 DTGNTKYTEFLY

-630 KVAFIGLYRL
+630 KTAFIGLYRL

-652 GDVIKADEKLTLSN
+652 GDVIKADERLTLSN

-703 ILQGFKTKELN
+703 ILQGFRTKELN
-714 EQYAKEGATEIK
+714 VQYAKEEADEIR
-726 NAITKEEAIIKA
+726 NIITKEEAIVRA
-738 LESFDNPK
+738 LENADSPK
-746 SPVNIAAADMLINS
+746 SPINMAAANMLLNS
-760 RSSIFKGLLKGLD
+760 RGTIFKGLLKGLD
-773 EEERDNFDKEISE
+773 EEEKDVFDKEISE
-786 LAESFDDEE
+786 LADSFDDED
-795 SAKNAIS
+795 SAKNAIN
-802 SFTKKT
+802 SFTEKT
-808 EEIIKNKLQIADKY
+808 QEIIKNKAQIADKY

-879 TEETGKVSAEFDL
+879 TEETGRVSAEFDL

-963 VAKAIIKSVQK
+963 VAKAIIKAVQK

>member
-1 MNININPNSKENTD
+1 MNININPNSKENTE
-15 GMLEITGRL
+15 GILEIGSRAGIDKTSAG
-24 SDSNA
+24 
-29 AKYYGANRNHKVSEN
+29 RNH
-44 LNISAARI
+44 LNIHASRI
-52 DQNAFA
+52 DQNAFLVT
-58 ISKSEPSAYS
+58 KSEPSTYS

-84 KNVSLENNAF
+84 KNVSLDNNAF

-108 MADDGFSPSEM
+108 MADDGFSPLEM
-119 TDKEIVTVLDKIK
+119 TDKETVTVLDKIK

-143 GFTDDLSKEQIEQ
+143 GFTDDLSKEEIEQ

-162 YANAIEAALKETAI
+162 YASAIEAALKEAAL
-176 PAIKENVTEITEAL
+176 PATKDNVTEITEAL
-190 NMSEA
+190 NVSGE
-195 LTTPSDDAKKYMI
+195 LTIPSDDAKKYMI
-208 NNDLEP
+208 NNCPEP

-226 NSDSSANRA
+226 SADTSANRA
-235 QYYMDDTGYVG
+235 SYYMDETGYVG
-246 KNPTDSDIESLSP
+246 KNPTDADIESLSP
-259 QIEKS
+259 QIEKI

-270 DVNEQ
+270 SVNEQ
-275 TIYEAK
+275 TINEAK

-289 LTKENLEKLEDIN
+289 LTKENLTNLEN
-302 NVSFPVD
+302 LESVSFPL
-309 NETVA
+309 NTETVA
-314 MSAASALIEGKN
+314 LSAASALAEGKN
-326 AKEGILNDPESIYQ
+326 AKDGLLSDPESIHI
-340 KAAKFVDSL
+340 KAAKFVESL
-349 EINDIAKRRI
+349 NFDDVAKRRI
-359 LEETRLILTVE
+359 LEETRLILTLE
-370 ASVSLLKKGIE
+370 ASVSLLKKGIN
-381 LDTSNLEKLVDE
+381 LDTKDLEKLVDD
-393 LKEAEK
+393 LKQAEK
-399 ECYAPFLMDK
+399 ESYAPFLMDN
-409 DINEIGEVDIKKYDD
+409 DEVDIKKYDD

-429 LDLFKQTVI
+429 LDVFKQTVI
-438 AVEQIK
+438 AIEHVK
-444 TAPLSVVGDIAFA
+444 TAPLSVVGDVAFS
-457 EKTPTLNEAKE
+457 EKTPTLNEVAE
-468 LSVNRTKEYESASLS
+468 LSNKAKS
-483 VSNDTG
+483 
-489 YSAEFKKAEHSY
+489 EFSKAERSY

-545 GYSGMEIN
+545 GYSGMEIT

-563 EVAIENVI
+563 EVAVENVI

-592 DIYELSDTLSNEDE
+592 DIYELSNELLSEDE
-606 DTANIKYTEFLY
+606 DTGNTKYTEFLY

-630 KVAFIGLYRL
+630 KSAFIGLYRL

-652 GDVIKADEKLTLSN
+652 GDVIKADAKLTLSN

-714 EQYAKEGATEIK
+714 KQYAKEEANEIR
-726 NAITKEEAIIKA
+726 NIITKEEAIVRA
-738 LESFDNPK
+738 LENADSPK
-746 SPVNIAAADMLINS
+746 SPINMAAANMLLNS
-760 RSSIFKGLLKGLD
+760 RGTIFKGLLKGLD
-773 EEERDNFDKEISE
+773 EEEKDVFDKEISE
-786 LAESFDDEE
+786 LADSFDDED
-795 SAKNAIS
+795 SVKNAIN
-802 SFTKKT
+802 SFTEKT
-808 EEIIKNKLQIADKY
+808 QEIIKNKAQIADKY

-963 VAKAIIKSVQK
+963 VAKAIIKAVQK

>member
-1 MNININPNSKENTD
+1 MNININPNSKENTE
-15 GMLEITGRL
+15 GILEIGSRAGIDKTSAG
-24 SDSNA
+24 
-29 AKYYGANRNHKVSEN
+29 RNH
-44 LNISAARI
+44 LNIHASRI
-52 DQNAFA
+52 EQNAFLVT
-58 ISKSEPSAYS
+58 KSEPSTYS

-84 KNVSLENNAF
+84 KNVSLDNNAF

-108 MADDGFSPSEM
+108 MADEGFSPSEM
-119 TDKEIVTVLDKIK
+119 TDSETVTVLDKIK

-156 IAGSSA
+156 IAGSST
-162 YANAIEAALKETAI
+162 YASAIEAALKEAAL
-176 PAIKENVTEITEAL
+176 PATKDNVTEITEAL
-190 NMSEA
+190 NVSGE
-195 LTTPSDDAKKYMI
+195 LTIPSDDAKKYMI
-208 NNDLEP
+208 NNCPEP

-226 NSDSSANRA
+226 SADTSANRA
-235 QYYMDDTGYVG
+235 SYYMDETGYVG
-246 KNPTDSDIESLSP
+246 KNPTDADIESLSP
-259 QIEKS
+259 QIEKI

-270 DVNEQ
+270 SVNEQ
-275 TIYEAK
+275 TINEAK

-289 LTKENLEKLEDIN
+289 LTKENLINLEN
-302 NVSFPVD
+302 LESVSFPPD
-309 NETVA
+309 TETVA
-314 MSAASALIEGKN
+314 LSAASALAEGKN
-326 AKEGILNDPESIYQ
+326 AKDGLLSDPESIHI
-340 KAAKFVDSL
+340 KAAKFVESL
-349 EINDIAKRRI
+349 NFDDVAKRRI
-359 LEETRLILTVE
+359 LEETRLILTLE
-370 ASVSLLKKGIE
+370 ASVSLLKKGIN
-381 LDTSNLEKLVDE
+381 LDTKNLEKLVDD
-393 LKEAEK
+393 LKQAEK
-399 ECYAPFLMDK
+399 ESYAPFLMDN
-409 DINEIGEVDIKKYDD
+409 DEVDIKKYDD
-424 ELTLK
+424 DLTLK
-429 LDLFKQTVI
+429 LDVFKQTVI
-438 AVEQIK
+438 AIEHVK
-444 TAPLSVVGDIAFA
+444 TAPLSVVGDVAFS
-457 EKTPTLNEAKE
+457 EKTPTLNEVAE
-468 LSVNRTKEYESASLS
+468 LSNKAKS
-483 VSNDTG
+483 
-489 YSAEFKKAEHSY
+489 EFSKAERSY

-545 GYSGMEIN
+545 GYSGMEIT

-563 EVAIENVI
+563 EVAVENVI

-592 DIYELSDTLSNEDE
+592 DIYELSNELLSEDE
-606 DTANIKYTEFLY
+606 DTGNTKYTEFLY

-630 KVAFIGLYRL
+630 KSAFIGLYRL

-652 GDVIKADEKLTLSN
+652 GDVIKADERLTLSN

-691 KLITHGESITDQ
+691 KLITHGESITNQ

-714 EQYAKEGATEIK
+714 KQYAKEEANEIR
-726 NAITKEEAIIKA
+726 NIITKEEAIVRA
-738 LESFDNPK
+738 LENADSPK
-746 SPVNIAAADMLINS
+746 SPINMAAANMLLNS
-760 RSSIFKGLLKGLD
+760 RGTIFKGLLKGFD
-773 EEERDNFDKEISE
+773 EEEKDVFDKEINE
-786 LAESFDDEE
+786 LADSFDDED
-795 SAKNAIS
+795 SAKNAIN
-802 SFTKKT
+802 SFTEKT
-808 EEIIKNKLQIADKY
+808 QEIIKNKAQIADKY

-879 TEETGKVSAEFDL
+879 TEETGKVSAEFEL

-963 VAKAIIKSVQK
+963 VAKAIIKAVQK

>member
-1 MNININPNSKENTD
+1 MNININPNSKENTE
-15 GMLEITGRL
+15 GILEIGSRAGIDKTSAG
-24 SDSNA
+24 
-29 AKYYGANRNHKVSEN
+29 RNH
-44 LNISAARI
+44 LNIHASRI
-52 DQNAFA
+52 DQNAFLVT
-58 ISKSEPSAYS
+58 KSEPSTYS

-108 MADDGFSPSEM
+108 MADEGFSPSEM
-119 TDKEIVTVLDKIK
+119 TDSETVTVLDKIK
-132 ATLVKSGVDIK
+132 ATLVKSGVNID

-162 YANAIEAALKETAI
+162 YANAIEAALKETAL
-176 PAIKENVTEITEAL
+176 PATIENVTEISEAL
-190 NMSEA
+190 NVSGE
-195 LTTPSDDAKKYMI
+195 LTIPSDDAKKYMI
-208 NNDLEP
+208 NNCPEP

-226 NSDSSANRA
+226 SADTSTNRA
-235 QYYMDDTGYVG
+235 SYYMDETGYVG
-246 KNPTDSDIESLSP
+246 KNPTDADIESLSP
-259 QIEKS
+259 QIEKI

-270 DVNEQ
+270 SVNEQ
-275 TIYEAK
+275 TINEAK

-289 LTKENLEKLEDIN
+289 LTKENLTNLEN
-302 NVSFPVD
+302 LESVSFPLD
-309 NETVA
+309 TETVA
-314 MSAASALIEGKN
+314 LSAASALAEGKN
-326 AKEGILNDPESIYQ
+326 AKDGLLSDPESIHI
-340 KAAKFVDSL
+340 KAAKFVESL
-349 EINDIAKRRI
+349 NFDDVAKRRI
-359 LEETRLILTVE
+359 LEETRLILTLE
-370 ASVSLLKKGIE
+370 ASVSLLKKGIN
-381 LDTSNLEKLVDE
+381 LDTKDLEKLVDD
-393 LKEAEK
+393 LKQAEK
-399 ECYAPFLMDK
+399 ESYAPFLMDN
-409 DINEIGEVDIKKYDD
+409 DEVDIKKYDD

-429 LDLFKQTVI
+429 LDVFKQTVI
-438 AVEQIK
+438 AIEHVK
-444 TAPLSVVGDIAFA
+444 TAPLSVVGDVAFS
-457 EKTPTLNEAKE
+457 EKTPTLIEVAE
-468 LSVNRTKEYESASLS
+468 LSNKAKS
-483 VSNDTG
+483 
-489 YSAEFKKAEHSY
+489 EFSKAERSY

-545 GYSGMEIN
+545 GYSGMEIT

-563 EVAIENVI
+563 EVAVENVI

-592 DIYELSDTLSNEDE
+592 DIYELSNELLSEDE
-606 DTANIKYTEFLY
+606 DTGNTKYTEFLY

-630 KVAFIGLYRL
+630 KSAFIGLYRL

-652 GDVIKADEKLTLSN
+652 GDVIKADERLTLLN

-703 ILQGFKTKELN
+703 ILQGFRTKELN
-714 EQYAKEGATEIK
+714 VQYAKEEADEIR
-726 NAITKEEAIIKA
+726 NIITKEEAIVRA
-738 LESFDNPK
+738 LENADSPK
-746 SPVNIAAADMLINS
+746 SPINMVAANMLLNS
-760 RSSIFKGLLKGLD
+760 RGTIFKGLLKGLD
-773 EEERDNFDKEISE
+773 EEEKDVFDKEISE
-786 LAESFDDEE
+786 LADSFDDED
-795 SAKNAIS
+795 SAKNAIN
-802 SFTKKT
+802 SFTEKT
-808 EEIIKNKLQIADKY
+808 QEIIKNKAQIADKY

-879 TEETGKVSAEFDL
+879 TEETGRVSAEFDL

-950 NDVSTPATKQLYS
+950 NDMSTPATKQLYS
-963 VAKAIIKSVQK
+963 VAKAIIKAVQK

>member
-1 MNININPNSKENTD
+1 MNININPNSKENTE
-15 GMLEITGRL
+15 GILEIGSRAGIDKV
-24 SDSNA
+24 SA
-29 AKYYGANRNHKVSEN
+29 GRNH
-44 LNISAARI
+44 LNIHASRI
-52 DQNAFA
+52 DQNAFLVT
-58 ISKSEPSAYS
+58 KSEPSTYS

-108 MADDGFSPSEM
+108 MADEGFSPSEM
-119 TDKEIVTVLDKIK
+119 TDSETVTVLDKIK
-132 ATLVKSGVDIK
+132 ATLVKSGVNID
-143 GFTDDLSKEQIEQ
+143 GFTDDLSKEEIEQ

-162 YANAIEAALKETAI
+162 YASAIEAALKEAAL
-176 PAIKENVTEITEAL
+176 PATLENVTEISEAL
-190 NMSEA
+190 NVSKE
-195 LTTPSDDAKKYMI
+195 LTIPSDDAKKYMI
-208 NNDLEP
+208 NNCPEP

-226 NSDSSANRA
+226 SADTSANRA
-235 QYYMDDTGYVG
+235 SYYMDETGYVG
-246 KNPTDSDIESLSP
+246 KNPTDADIESLSP
-259 QIEKS
+259 QIEKI

-270 DVNEQ
+270 SVSEQ
-275 TIYEAK
+275 TINEAK

-289 LTKENLEKLEDIN
+289 LTKENLTNLEN
-302 NVSFPVD
+302 LESVSFPLD
-309 NETVA
+309 TETVA
-314 MSAASALIEGKN
+314 LSAASALAEGKN
-326 AKEGILNDPESIYQ
+326 AKDGLLSDPESIHI
-340 KAAKFVDSL
+340 KAAKFVESL
-349 EINDIAKRRI
+349 NFDDVAKRRI
-359 LEETRLILTVE
+359 LEETRLILTLE
-370 ASVSLLKKGIE
+370 ASVSLLKKGIN
-381 LDTSNLEKLVDE
+381 LDTKDLEKLVDD
-393 LKEAEK
+393 LKQAEK
-399 ECYAPFLMDK
+399 ESYAPFLMEND
-409 DINEIGEVDIKKYDD
+409 EVDIKKYDD

-429 LDLFKQTVI
+429 LDVFKQTVI
-438 AVEQIK
+438 AIENVK
-444 TAPLSVVGDIAFA
+444 TAPLSVVGDVAFS
-457 EKTPTLNEAKE
+457 EKTPTLNEVAE
-468 LSVNRTKEYESASLS
+468 LSNKAKS
-483 VSNDTG
+483 
-489 YSAEFKKAEHSY
+489 EFSKAERSY

-545 GYSGMEIN
+545 GYSGMEIT

-563 EVAIENVI
+563 EVAVENVI

-592 DIYELSDTLSNEDE
+592 DIYELSKELLSEDE
-606 DTANIKYTEFLY
+606 DTGNTKYTEFLY

-630 KVAFIGLYRL
+630 KSAFIGLYRL

-652 GDVIKADEKLTLSN
+652 GDVIKADEKLTFSN

-686 FGALE
+686 FGTLE

-714 EQYAKEGATEIK
+714 KQYAKDEADEIR
-726 NAITKEEAIIKA
+726 NIITKEEAIVRA
-738 LESFDNPK
+738 LENADSPK
-746 SPVNIAAADMLINS
+746 SPINMAAANMLLNS
-760 RSSIFKGLLKGLD
+760 RGTIFKGLLKGLD
-773 EEERDNFDKEISE
+773 EEEKDVFDKEISE
-786 LAESFDDEE
+786 LADSFDDED
-795 SAKNAIS
+795 SVKNAIN
-802 SFTKKT
+802 SFTEKT
-808 EEIIKNKLQIADKY
+808 QEIIKNKEQIADKY

-879 TEETGKVSAEFDL
+879 TEETGKVSAEFEL
-892 RDGKVSGIITTE
+892 RDGKVSGIITIE

-950 NDVSTPATKQLYS
+950 NDMSTPATKQLYS
-963 VAKAIIKSVQK
+963 VAKAIIKAVQK

>member
-1 MNININPNSKENTD
+1 MNININPNSKENTE
-15 GMLEITGRL
+15 GILEIGSRAGIDKTSAG
-24 SDSNA
+24 
-29 AKYYGANRNHKVSEN
+29 RNH
-44 LNISAARI
+44 LNIHASRI
-52 DQNAFA
+52 DQNAFLVT
-58 ISKSEPSAYS
+58 KSEPSTYS

-84 KNVSLENNAF
+84 KNVSLDNNAF

-108 MADDGFSPSEM
+108 MADEGFSPSEM
-119 TDKEIVTVLDKIK
+119 TDSETVTVLDKIK
-132 ATLVKSGVDIK
+132 ATLVKSGVNID

-162 YANAIEAALKETAI
+162 YANAIEAALKETAL
-176 PAIKENVTEITEAL
+176 PATLENVTEISEAL
-190 NMSEA
+190 NVSGE
-195 LTTPSDDAKKYMI
+195 LTIPSDDAKKYMI
-208 NNDLEP
+208 NNCPEP

-226 NSDSSANRA
+226 SADTSANRA
-235 QYYMDDTGYVG
+235 SYYMDETGYVG
-246 KNPTDSDIESLSP
+246 KNPTDADIESLSP
-259 QIEKS
+259 QIEKI

-270 DVNEQ
+270 SVNEQ
-275 TIYEAK
+275 TINEAK

-289 LTKENLEKLEDIN
+289 LTKENLTNLEN
-302 NVSFPVD
+302 LESVSFPLD
-309 NETVA
+309 TETVA
-314 MSAASALIEGKN
+314 MSAASALAEGKN
-326 AKEGILNDPESIYQ
+326 AKDGLLSDPESIHI
-340 KAAKFVDSL
+340 KAAKFVESL
-349 EINDIAKRRI
+349 NFDDVAKRRI
-359 LEETRLILTVE
+359 LEETRLILTLE
-370 ASVSLLKKGIE
+370 ASVSLLKKGIN
-381 LDTSNLEKLVDE
+381 LDTKDLEKLVDD
-393 LKEAEK
+393 LKQAEK
-399 ECYAPFLMDK
+399 ESYAPFLMDN
-409 DINEIGEVDIKKYDD
+409 DEVDIKKYDD

-429 LDLFKQTVI
+429 LDKFKQTVI
-438 AVEQIK
+438 AIEHVK
-444 TAPLSVVGDIAFA
+444 TAPLSVVGDVAFS
-457 EKTPTLNEAKE
+457 EKTPTLNEVAE
-468 LSVNRTKEYESASLS
+468 LSNKAKS
-483 VSNDTG
+483 
-489 YSAEFKKAEHSY
+489 EFSKAERSY

-545 GYSGMEIN
+545 GYSGMEIT

-563 EVAIENVI
+563 EVAVENVI

-592 DIYELSDTLSNEDE
+592 DIYELSNELTNEDE
-606 DTANIKYTEFLY
+606 DTGNIKYTEFLY

-630 KVAFIGLYRL
+630 KTAFIGLYRL

-652 GDVIKADEKLTLSN
+652 GDVIKADERLTLSN

-703 ILQGFKTKELN
+703 ILQGFRTKELN
-714 EQYAKEGATEIK
+714 VQYAKEEADEIR
-726 NAITKEEAIIKA
+726 NIITKEEAIVRA
-738 LESFDNPK
+738 LENADSPK
-746 SPVNIAAADMLINS
+746 SPINMAAANMLLNS
-760 RSSIFKGLLKGLD
+760 RGTIFKGLLKGFD
-773 EEERDNFDKEISE
+773 EEEKDIFDKEISE
-786 LAESFDDEE
+786 LADSFDDEDNV
-795 SAKNAIS
+795 KNAIN
-802 SFTKKT
+802 SFTEKT
-808 EEIIKNKLQIADKY
+808 QEIIKNKAQIADKY

-892 RDGKVSGIITTE
+892 KDGKVSGIITTE

-963 VAKAIIKSVQK
+963 VAKAIIKAVQK

>member
-1 MNININPNSKENTD
+1 MNININPNSKENTE
-15 GMLEITGRL
+15 GILEIGSRAGIDKA
-24 SDSNA
+24 SA
-29 AKYYGANRNHKVSEN
+29 GRNH
-44 LNISAARI
+44 LNIHASRI
-52 DQNAFA
+52 DQNAFLVT
-58 ISKSEPSAYS
+58 KSEPSAYS

-108 MADDGFSPSEM
+108 MADEGFSPSEM
-119 TDKEIVTVLDKIK
+119 TDSETVTVLDKIK
-132 ATLVKSGVDIK
+132 ATLVKSGVNID

-162 YANAIEAALKETAI
+162 YANAIEAALKETAL
-176 PAIKENVTEITEAL
+176 PATIENVTEISEAL
-190 NMSEA
+190 NVSGE
-195 LTTPSDDAKKYMI
+195 LTIPSDDAKKYMI
-208 NNDLEP
+208 NNCPEP

-226 NSDSSANRA
+226 SADTSANRA
-235 QYYMDDTGYVG
+235 SYYMDETGYVG
-246 KNPTDSDIESLSP
+246 KNPTDADIESLSP
-259 QIEKS
+259 QIEKI

-270 DVNEQ
+270 SVNEQ
-275 TIYEAK
+275 TINEAK

-289 LTKENLEKLEDIN
+289 LTKENLTNLEN
-302 NVSFPVD
+302 LESVSFPLD
-309 NETVA
+309 TENVA
-314 MSAASALIEGKN
+314 MSAASALAEGKN
-326 AKEGILNDPESIYQ
+326 AKDGLLSDPESIHI
-340 KAAKFVDSL
+340 KAAKFVESL
-349 EINDIAKRRI
+349 NFDDVAKRRI
-359 LEETRLILTVE
+359 LEETRLILTLE
-370 ASVSLLKKGIE
+370 ASVSLLKKGIN
-381 LDTSNLEKLVDE
+381 LDTKDLEKLVDD
-393 LKEAEK
+393 LKQAEK
-399 ECYAPFLMDK
+399 ESYAPFLMDN
-409 DINEIGEVDIKKYDD
+409 DEVDIKKYDD

-429 LDLFKQTVI
+429 LDKFKQTVI
-438 AVEQIK
+438 AIEHVK
-444 TAPLSVVGDIAFA
+444 TAPLSVVGDVAFS
-457 EKTPTLNEAKE
+457 EKTPTLNEVVE
-468 LSVNRTKEYESASLS
+468 LSDKAKS
-483 VSNDTG
+483 
-489 YSAEFKKAEHSY
+489 EFSKAERSY

-506 MPRYDMGDSI
+506 MPRYDMGDNI

-545 GYSGMEIN
+545 GYSGMEIT

-563 EVAIENVI
+563 EVAVENVI

-585 GFNPLDT
+585 GFNPLNT
-592 DIYELSDTLSNEDE
+592 DIYELSKELLSEDE
-606 DTANIKYTEFLY
+606 DTGNTKYTEFLY

-630 KVAFIGLYRL
+630 KSAFIGLYRL

-652 GDVIKADEKLTLSN
+652 GDVIKADEKLTLLN

-691 KLITHGESITDQ
+691 KLITHGESITNQ
-703 ILQGFKTKELN
+703 ILQGFRTKELN
-714 EQYAKEGATEIK
+714 VQYAKEEADEIR
-726 NAITKEEAIIKA
+726 NIITKEEAIVRA
-738 LESFDNPK
+738 LENADSPK
-746 SPVNIAAADMLINS
+746 SPINMAAANMLLNS
-760 RSSIFKGLLKGLD
+760 RGTIFKGLLKGLD
-773 EEERDNFDKEISE
+773 EEEKDVFDKEISE
-786 LAESFDDEE
+786 LADSFDDEDNV
-795 SAKNAIS
+795 KNAIN
-802 SFTKKT
+802 SFTEKT
-808 EEIIKNKLQIADKY
+808 QEIIKNKAQIADKY

-892 RDGKVSGIITTE
+892 KDGKVSGIITTE

-950 NDVSTPATKQLYS
+950 NDMSTPATKQLYS
-963 VAKAIIKSVQK
+963 VAKAIIKAVQK

>member
-1 MNININPNSKENTD
+1 MNININPNSKENTE
-15 GMLEITGRL
+15 GILEIGSRAGIDKTSAG
-24 SDSNA
+24 
-29 AKYYGANRNHKVSEN
+29 RNH
-44 LNISAARI
+44 LNIHASRI
-52 DQNAFA
+52 DQNAFLVT
-58 ISKSEPSAYS
+58 KSEPSTYS

-84 KNVSLENNAF
+84 KNVSLDNNAF

-108 MADDGFSPSEM
+108 MADDGFSPLEM
-119 TDKEIVTVLDKIK
+119 TDKETVTVLDKIK
-132 ATLVKSGVDIK
+132 ATLVKSGVNID
-143 GFTDDLSKEQIEQ
+143 GFTDDLSKEEIEQ

-162 YANAIEAALKETAI
+162 YASAIEAALKEAAL
-176 PAIKENVTEITEAL
+176 PATKDNVTEITEAL
-190 NMSEA
+190 NVSGE
-195 LTTPSDDAKKYMI
+195 LTIPSDDAKKYMI
-208 NNDLEP
+208 NNCPEP

-226 NSDSSANRA
+226 SADTSANRA
-235 QYYMDDTGYVG
+235 SYYMDETGYVG
-246 KNPTDSDIESLSP
+246 KNPTDADIESLSP
-259 QIEKS
+259 QIEKI

-270 DVNEQ
+270 SVNEQ
-275 TIYEAK
+275 TINEAK

-289 LTKENLEKLEDIN
+289 LTKENLTNLEN
-302 NVSFPVD
+302 LESVSFPLD
-309 NETVA
+309 TETVA
-314 MSAASALIEGKN
+314 LSAASALAEGKN
-326 AKEGILNDPESIYQ
+326 AKDGLLSDPESIHI
-340 KAAKFVDSL
+340 KAAKFVESL
-349 EINDIAKRRI
+349 NFDDVAKRRI
-359 LEETRLILTVE
+359 LEETRLILTLE
-370 ASVSLLKKGIE
+370 ASVSLLKKGIN
-381 LDTSNLEKLVDE
+381 LDTKDLEKLVDD
-393 LKEAEK
+393 LKQAEK
-399 ECYAPFLMDK
+399 ESYAPFLMDN
-409 DINEIGEVDIKKYDD
+409 DEVDIKKYDD

-429 LDLFKQTVI
+429 LDVFKQTVI
-438 AVEQIK
+438 AIEHVK
-444 TAPLSVVGDIAFA
+444 TAPLSVVGDVAFS
-457 EKTPTLNEAKE
+457 EKTPTLNEVAE
-468 LSVNRTKEYESASLS
+468 LSNKAKS
-483 VSNDTG
+483 
-489 YSAEFKKAEHSY
+489 EFSKAERSY

-545 GYSGMEIN
+545 GYSGMEIT

-563 EVAIENVI
+563 EVAVENVI

-592 DIYELSDTLSNEDE
+592 DIYELSNELLSEDE
-606 DTANIKYTEFLY
+606 DTGNTKYTEFLY

-630 KVAFIGLYRL
+630 KSAFIGLYRL

-652 GDVIKADEKLTLSN
+652 GDVIKADERLTLSN

-714 EQYAKEGATEIK
+714 VQYAKEEADEIR
-726 NAITKEEAIIKA
+726 NIITKEEAIVRA
-738 LESFDNPK
+738 LENADSPK
-746 SPVNIAAADMLINS
+746 SPINMAAANMLLNS
-760 RSSIFKGLLKGLD
+760 RGTIFKGLLKGLD
-773 EEERDNFDKEISE
+773 EEEKDVFDKEISE
-786 LAESFDDEE
+786 LADSFDDED
-795 SAKNAIS
+795 SVKNAIN
-802 SFTKKT
+802 SFTEKT
-808 EEIIKNKLQIADKY
+808 QEIIKNKAQIADKY

-879 TEETGKVSAEFDL
+879 TEETGKVSAEFEL

-963 VAKAIIKSVQK
+963 VAKAIIKAVQK

>member
-1 MNININPNSKENTD
+1 MNININPNSKENTE
-15 GMLEITGRL
+15 GILEIGSRAGIDKTSAG
-24 SDSNA
+24 
-29 AKYYGANRNHKVSEN
+29 RNH
-44 LNISAARI
+44 LNIHASRI
-52 DQNAFA
+52 DQNAFLVT
-58 ISKSEPSAYS
+58 KSEPSTYS

-84 KNVSLENNAF
+84 KNVSLDNNAF

-108 MADDGFSPSEM
+108 MADDGFSPLEM
-119 TDKEIVTVLDKIK
+119 TDKETVTVLDKIK

-162 YANAIEAALKETAI
+162 YASAIEAALKEAAL
-176 PAIKENVTEITEAL
+176 PATKDNVTEITEAL
-190 NMSEA
+190 NVSGE
-195 LTTPSDDAKKYMI
+195 LTIPSDDAKKYMI
-208 NNDLEP
+208 NNCPEP

-226 NSDSSANRA
+226 SADTSANRA
-235 QYYMDDTGYVG
+235 SYYMDETGYVG
-246 KNPTDSDIESLSP
+246 KNPTDADIESLSP
-259 QIEKS
+259 QIEKI

-270 DVNEQ
+270 SVNEQ
-275 TIYEAK
+275 TINEAK

-289 LTKENLEKLEDIN
+289 LTKENLTNLEN
-302 NVSFPVD
+302 LESVSFPLD
-309 NETVA
+309 TETVA
-314 MSAASALIEGKN
+314 LSAASALAEGKN
-326 AKEGILNDPESIYQ
+326 AKDGLLSDPESIHI
-340 KAAKFVDSL
+340 KAAKFVESL
-349 EINDIAKRRI
+349 NFDDVAKRRI
-359 LEETRLILTVE
+359 LEETRLILTLE
-370 ASVSLLKKGIE
+370 ASVSLLKKGIN
-381 LDTSNLEKLVDE
+381 LDTKDLEKLVDD
-393 LKEAEK
+393 LKQAEK
-399 ECYAPFLMDK
+399 ESYAPFLMDN
-409 DINEIGEVDIKKYDD
+409 DEVDIKKYDD

-429 LDLFKQTVI
+429 LDVFKQTVI
-438 AVEQIK
+438 AIEHVK
-444 TAPLSVVGDIAFA
+444 TAPLSVVGDVAFS
-457 EKTPTLNEAKE
+457 EKTPTLNEVAE
-468 LSVNRTKEYESASLS
+468 LSDKAKS
-483 VSNDTG
+483 
-489 YSAEFKKAEHSY
+489 EFSKAERSY

-545 GYSGMEIN
+545 GYSGMEIT

-563 EVAIENVI
+563 EVAVENVI

-592 DIYELSDTLSNEDE
+592 DIYELSNELLSEDE
-606 DTANIKYTEFLY
+606 DTGNTKYTEFLY

-630 KVAFIGLYRL
+630 KTAFIGLYRL

-652 GDVIKADEKLTLSN
+652 GDVIKADEKLTLLN

-714 EQYAKEGATEIK
+714 KQYAKEEADEIR
-726 NAITKEEAIIKA
+726 NIITKEEAIVRA
-738 LESFDNPK
+738 LENADSPK
-746 SPVNIAAADMLINS
+746 SPINMAAANMLLNS
-760 RSSIFKGLLKGLD
+760 RGTIFKGLLKGLD
-773 EEERDNFDKEISE
+773 EEEKDVFDKEISE
-786 LAESFDDEE
+786 LADSFDDED
-795 SAKNAIS
+795 SVKNAIN
-802 SFTKKT
+802 SFTEKT
-808 EEIIKNKLQIADKY
+808 QEIIKNKAQIADKY

-871 GKVKAYFE
+871 GKVNAYFE
-879 TEETGKVSAEFDL
+879 TEETGKVSAEFEL

-963 VAKAIIKSVQK
+963 VAKAIIKAVQK

>member
-1 MNININPNSKENTD
+1 MNININPNSKENTE
-15 GMLEITGRL
+15 GILEIGSRAGIDKA
-24 SDSNA
+24 SA
-29 AKYYGANRNHKVSEN
+29 GRNH
-44 LNISAARI
+44 LNINASRI
-52 DQNAFA
+52 EQNAFLVT
-58 ISKSEPSAYS
+58 KSEPSTYS

-84 KNVSLENNAF
+84 KNVSLDNNAF

-108 MADDGFSPSEM
+108 MADDGFSPLEM
-119 TDKEIVTVLDKIK
+119 TDKETVTVLDKIK

-162 YANAIEAALKETAI
+162 YASAIEAALKEAAL
-176 PAIKENVTEITEAL
+176 PATKDNVTEITEAL
-190 NMSEA
+190 NVSGE
-195 LTTPSDDAKKYMI
+195 LTIPSDDAKKYMI
-208 NNDLEP
+208 NNCPEP

-226 NSDSSANRA
+226 SADTSANRA
-235 QYYMDDTGYVG
+235 SYYMDETGYVG
-246 KNPTDSDIESLSP
+246 KNPTDADIESLSP
-259 QIEKS
+259 QIEKI

-270 DVNEQ
+270 SVNEQ
-275 TIYEAK
+275 TINEAK

-289 LTKENLEKLEDIN
+289 LTKENLTNLEN
-302 NVSFPVD
+302 LESVSFPPD
-309 NETVA
+309 TETVA
-314 MSAASALIEGKN
+314 LSAASALAEGKN
-326 AKEGILNDPESIYQ
+326 AKDGLLSDPESIHI
-340 KAAKFVDSL
+340 KAAKFVESL
-349 EINDIAKRRI
+349 NFDDVAKRRI
-359 LEETRLILTVE
+359 LEETRLILTLE
-370 ASVSLLKKGIE
+370 ASVSLLKKGIN
-381 LDTSNLEKLVDE
+381 LDTKDLEKLVDD
-393 LKEAEK
+393 LKQAEK
-399 ECYAPFLMDK
+399 ESYAPFLMDN
-409 DINEIGEVDIKKYDD
+409 DEVDIKKYDD

-429 LDLFKQTVI
+429 LDVFKQTVI
-438 AVEQIK
+438 AIEHVK
-444 TAPLSVVGDIAFA
+444 TAPLSVVGDVAFS
-457 EKTPTLNEAKE
+457 EKTPTLNEVAE
-468 LSVNRTKEYESASLS
+468 LSNKAKS
-483 VSNDTG
+483 
-489 YSAEFKKAEHSY
+489 EFSKAERSY

-545 GYSGMEIN
+545 GYSGMEIT

-563 EVAIENVI
+563 EVAVENVI

-585 GFNPLDT
+585 GFNPLDA
-592 DIYELSDTLSNEDE
+592 DIYELSNELLNEDE
-606 DTANIKYTEFLY
+606 DTGNTKYTEFLY

-630 KVAFIGLYRL
+630 KSAFIGLYRL

-652 GDVIKADEKLTLSN
+652 GDVIKADEKLTLLN

-703 ILQGFKTKELN
+703 ILQGFRTKELN
-714 EQYAKEGATEIK
+714 VQYAKEEADEIR
-726 NAITKEEAIIKA
+726 NIITKEEAIVRA
-738 LESFDNPK
+738 LENADSPK
-746 SPVNIAAADMLINS
+746 SPINMAAANMLLNS
-760 RSSIFKGLLKGLD
+760 RGTIFKGLLKGLD
-773 EEERDNFDKEISE
+773 EEEKDVFDKEISE
-786 LAESFDDEE
+786 LADSFDDED
-795 SAKNAIS
+795 SAKNAIN
-802 SFTKKT
+802 SFTEKT
-808 EEIIKNKLQIADKY
+808 QEIIKNKAQIADKY

-879 TEETGKVSAEFDL
+879 TEETGRVSAEFDL

-963 VAKAIIKSVQK
+963 VAKAIIKAVQK

>member
-1 MNININPNSKENTD
+1 MNININPNSKENTE
-15 GMLEITGRL
+15 GILEIGSRAGIDKTSAG
-24 SDSNA
+24 
-29 AKYYGANRNHKVSEN
+29 RNH
-44 LNISAARI
+44 LNIHASRI
-52 DQNAFA
+52 DQNAFLVT
-58 ISKSEPSAYS
+58 KSEPSTYS

-84 KNVSLENNAF
+84 KNVSLDNNAF

-108 MADDGFSPSEM
+108 MADEGFSPSEM
-119 TDKEIVTVLDKIK
+119 TDSETVTVLDKIK
-132 ATLVKSGVDIK
+132 ATLVKSGVNID
-143 GFTDDLSKEQIEQ
+143 GFTDDLSKEEIEQ

-162 YANAIEAALKETAI
+162 YASAIEAALKESAL
-176 PAIKENVTEITEAL
+176 PATKDNVTEITEAL
-190 NMSEA
+190 NVSDTLEQ
-195 LTTPSDDAKKYMI
+195 PSDDAKKYMI
-208 NNDLEP
+208 NNCPEP

-226 NSDSSANRA
+226 SADTSANRA
-235 QYYMDDTGYVG
+235 SYYMDETGYVG
-246 KNPTDSDIESLSP
+246 KNPTDADIESLSP
-259 QIEKS
+259 QIEKI

-270 DVNEQ
+270 SVSEQ
-275 TIYEAK
+275 TINEAK

-289 LTKENLEKLEDIN
+289 LTKENLTNLEN
-302 NVSFPVD
+302 LESVSFPLD
-309 NETVA
+309 TETVA
-314 MSAASALIEGKN
+314 LSAASALAEGKN
-326 AKEGILNDPESIYQ
+326 AKDGLLSDPESIHI
-340 KAAKFVDSL
+340 KAAKFVESL
-349 EINDIAKRRI
+349 NFDDVAKRRI
-359 LEETRLILTVE
+359 LEETRLILTLE
-370 ASVSLLKKGIE
+370 ASVSLLKKGIN
-381 LDTSNLEKLVDE
+381 LDTKDLEKLVDD
-393 LKEAEK
+393 LKQAEK
-399 ECYAPFLMDK
+399 ESYAPFLMEND
-409 DINEIGEVDIKKYDD
+409 EVDIKKYDD

-429 LDLFKQTVI
+429 LDVFKQTVI
-438 AVEQIK
+438 AIENVK
-444 TAPLSVVGDIAFA
+444 TAPLSVVGDVAFS
-457 EKTPTLNEAKE
+457 EKTPTLNEVAE
-468 LSVNRTKEYESASLS
+468 LSNKAKSEFSQ
-483 VSNDTG
+483 
-489 YSAEFKKAEHSY
+489 AERSY

-545 GYSGMEIN
+545 GYSGMEIT

-563 EVAIENVI
+563 EVAVENVI

-592 DIYELSDTLSNEDE
+592 DIYELSNELLSEDE
-606 DTANIKYTEFLY
+606 DTGNTKYTEFLY

-630 KVAFIGLYRL
+630 KSAFIGLYRL

-652 GDVIKADEKLTLSN
+652 GDVIKADAKLTLSN

-714 EQYAKEGATEIK
+714 KQYAKEEADEIR
-726 NAITKEEAIIKA
+726 NIITKEEAIVRA
-738 LESFDNPK
+738 LENADSPK
-746 SPVNIAAADMLINS
+746 SPINMAAANMLLNS
-760 RSSIFKGLLKGLD
+760 RGTIFKGLLKGLD
-773 EEERDNFDKEISE
+773 EEEKDVFDKEISE
-786 LAESFDDEE
+786 LADSFDDED
-795 SAKNAIS
+795 SVQNAIN
-802 SFTKKT
+802 SFTEKT
-808 EEIIKNKLQIADKY
+808 QEIIKNKAQIADKY

-879 TEETGKVSAEFDL
+879 TEETGKVSAEFEL

-963 VAKAIIKSVQK
+963 VAKAIIKAVQK

>member
-1 MNININPNSKENTD
+1 MNININPNSKENME
-15 GMLEITGRL
+15 GMLEIGSRAGIDKTSAG
-24 SDSNA
+24 
-29 AKYYGANRNHKVSEN
+29 RNH
-44 LNISAARI
+44 LNIHASRI
-52 DQNAFA
+52 DQNAFLVT
-58 ISKSEPSAYS
+58 KSEPSTYS

-108 MADDGFSPSEM
+108 MADEGFSPSEM
-119 TDKEIVTVLDKIK
+119 TDSETVTVLDKIK
-132 ATLVKSGVDIK
+132 ATLVKSGVNID

-162 YANAIEAALKETAI
+162 YANAIEAALKETAL
-176 PAIKENVTEITEAL
+176 PATIENVTEISEAL
-190 NMSEA
+190 NVSGE
-195 LTTPSDDAKKYMI
+195 LTIPSDDAKKYMI
-208 NNDLEP
+208 NNCPEP

-226 NSDSSANRA
+226 SADTSANRA
-235 QYYMDDTGYVG
+235 SYYMDETGYVG
-246 KNPTDSDIESLSP
+246 KNPTDADIESLSP
-259 QIEKS
+259 QIEKI

-270 DVNEQ
+270 SVNEQ
-275 TIYEAK
+275 TINEAK

-289 LTKENLEKLEDIN
+289 LTKENLTNLEN
-302 NVSFPVD
+302 LESVSFPLD
-309 NETVA
+309 TETVA
-314 MSAASALIEGKN
+314 MSAASALAEGKN
-326 AKEGILNDPESIYQ
+326 AKDGLLSDPESIHI
-340 KAAKFVDSL
+340 KAAKFVESL
-349 EINDIAKRRI
+349 NFDDVAKRRI
-359 LEETRLILTVE
+359 LEETRLILTLE
-370 ASVSLLKKGIE
+370 ASVSLLKKGIN
-381 LDTSNLEKLVDE
+381 LDTKDLEKLVDD
-393 LKEAEK
+393 LKQAEK
-399 ECYAPFLMDK
+399 ESYAPFLMDN
-409 DINEIGEVDIKKYDD
+409 DEADIKKYDD

-429 LDLFKQTVI
+429 LDKFKQTVI
-438 AVEQIK
+438 AIEHVK
-444 TAPLSVVGDIAFA
+444 TAPLSVVGDVAFS
-457 EKTPTLNEAKE
+457 EKTPTLNEVVE
-468 LSVNRTKEYESASLS
+468 LSDKAKS
-483 VSNDTG
+483 
-489 YSAEFKKAEHSY
+489 EFSKAERSY

-506 MPRYDMGDSI
+506 MPRYDMGDNI

-545 GYSGMEIN
+545 GYSGMEIT

-563 EVAIENVI
+563 EVAVENVI

-592 DIYELSDTLSNEDE
+592 DIYELSKELLSEDE
-606 DTANIKYTEFLY
+606 DTGNTKYTEFLY

-630 KVAFIGLYRL
+630 KSAFIGLYRL

-652 GDVIKADEKLTLSN
+652 GDVIKADEKLTLLN

-703 ILQGFKTKELN
+703 ILQGFRTKELN
-714 EQYAKEGATEIK
+714 VQYAKEEADEIR
-726 NAITKEEAIIKA
+726 NIITKEEAIVRA
-738 LESFDNPK
+738 LENADSPK
-746 SPVNIAAADMLINS
+746 SPINMAAANMLLNS
-760 RSSIFKGLLKGLD
+760 RGTIFKGLLKGLD
-773 EEERDNFDKEISE
+773 EEEKDVFDKEISE
-786 LAESFDDEE
+786 LADSFDDEDNV
-795 SAKNAIS
+795 KNAIN
-802 SFTKKT
+802 SFTEKT
-808 EEIIKNKLQIADKY
+808 QEIIKNKAQIADKY

-879 TEETGKVSAEFDL
+879 TEETGKVSAEFEL

-950 NDVSTPATKQLYS
+950 NDMSTPATKQLYS
-963 VAKAIIKSVQK
+963 VAKAIIKAVQK

>member
-1 MNININPNSKENTD
+1 MNININPNSKENTE
-15 GMLEITGRL
+15 GMLEIGGRAGIDKT
-24 SDSNA
+24 SA
-29 AKYYGANRNHKVSEN
+29 GRNH
-44 LNISAARI
+44 LNIHASRI
-52 DQNAFA
+52 DQNAFLVT
-58 ISKSEPSAYS
+58 KSEPSTYS

-108 MADDGFSPSEM
+108 MADEGFSPLEM
-119 TDKEIVTVLDKIK
+119 TDKETVTVLDKIK
-132 ATLVKSGVDIK
+132 ATLVKSGVNID

-162 YANAIEAALKETAI
+162 YANAIEAALKETAL
-176 PAIKENVTEITEAL
+176 PATIENVTEISEAL
-190 NMSEA
+190 NVSKE
-195 LTTPSDDAKKYMI
+195 LTIPSDDAKKYMI
-208 NNDLEP
+208 NNCPEP

-226 NSDSSANRA
+226 SADTSANRA
-235 QYYMDDTGYVG
+235 SYYMDETGYVG
-246 KNPTDSDIESLSP
+246 KNPTDADIESLSP
-259 QIEKS
+259 QIEKI

-270 DVNEQ
+270 SVNEQ
-275 TIYEAK
+275 TINEAK

-289 LTKENLEKLEDIN
+289 LTKENLTNFENLE
-302 NVSFPVD
+302 NVSFPLD
-309 NETVA
+309 TENVA
-314 MSAASALIEGKN
+314 LSAASALAEGKN
-326 AKEGILNDPESIYQ
+326 AKDGLLSDPESIHI
-340 KAAKFVDSL
+340 KAAKFVESL
-349 EINDIAKRRI
+349 NFDDVAKRRI
-359 LEETRLILTVE
+359 LEETRLILTLE
-370 ASVSLLKKGIE
+370 ASVSLLKKGIN
-381 LDTSNLEKLVDE
+381 LDTKDLEKLVDD
-393 LKEAEK
+393 LKQAEK
-399 ECYAPFLMDK
+399 ESYAPFLMDN
-409 DINEIGEVDIKKYDD
+409 DEVDIKKYDD

-429 LDLFKQTVI
+429 LDVFKQTVI
-438 AVEQIK
+438 AIEHVK
-444 TAPLSVVGDIAFA
+444 TAPLSVVGDVAFS
-457 EKTPTLNEAKE
+457 EKTPTLNEVAE
-468 LSVNRTKEYESASLS
+468 LSNKAKS
-483 VSNDTG
+483 
-489 YSAEFKKAEHSY
+489 EFSKAERSY

-545 GYSGMEIN
+545 GYSGMEIT

-563 EVAIENVI
+563 EVAVENVI

-592 DIYELSDTLSNEDE
+592 DIYELSNELLSEDE
-606 DTANIKYTEFLY
+606 DTGTTKYTEFLY

-630 KVAFIGLYRL
+630 KTAFIGLYRL

-652 GDVIKADEKLTLSN
+652 GDVIKADERLTLLN

-703 ILQGFKTKELN
+703 ILQGFRTKELN
-714 EQYAKEGATEIK
+714 VQYAKEEADEIR
-726 NAITKEEAIIKA
+726 NIITKEEAIVRA
-738 LESFDNPK
+738 LENADSPK
-746 SPVNIAAADMLINS
+746 SPINMAAANMLLNS
-760 RSSIFKGLLKGLD
+760 RGTIFKGLLKGLD
-773 EEERDNFDKEISE
+773 EEEKDVFDKEISE
-786 LAESFDDEE
+786 LADSFDDED
-795 SAKNAIS
+795 SVKNAIN
-802 SFTKKT
+802 SFTEKT
-808 EEIIKNKLQIADKY
+808 QEIIKNKAQIADKY

-879 TEETGKVSAEFDL
+879 TEETGRVSAEFDL

-938 RGISVKGNYTDE
+938 RGISVKGNYIDE

-963 VAKAIIKSVQK
+963 VAKAIIKAVQK

>member
-1 MNININPNSKENTD
+1 MNININPNSKENTE
-15 GMLEITGRL
+15 GILEIGSRAGIDKTSAG
-24 SDSNA
+24 
-29 AKYYGANRNHKVSEN
+29 RNH
-44 LNISAARI
+44 LNIHASRI
-52 DQNAFA
+52 EQNAFLVT
-58 ISKSEPSAYS
+58 KSEPSTYS

-76 EIKAKASM
+76 EIKAKALM
-84 KNVSLENNAF
+84 KNVSLDNNAF

-108 MADDGFSPSEM
+108 MADEGFSPSEM
-119 TDKEIVTVLDKIK
+119 TDFETVTVLDKIK
-132 ATLVKSGVDIK
+132 ATLVKSGVNID
-143 GFTDDLSKEQIEQ
+143 GFTDDLSKEEIEQ

-162 YANAIEAALKETAI
+162 YASAIEAALKEAAL
-176 PAIKENVTEITEAL
+176 PATKDNVTEITEAL
-190 NMSEA
+190 NVSDTLEQ
-195 LTTPSDDAKKYMI
+195 PSDDAKKYMI
-208 NNDLEP
+208 NNCPEP

-226 NSDSSANRA
+226 SADTSTNRA
-235 QYYMDDTGYVG
+235 SYYMDETGYVG
-246 KNPTDSDIESLSP
+246 KNPTDADIESLSP
-259 QIEKS
+259 QIEKI

-270 DVNEQ
+270 SVNEQ
-275 TIYEAK
+275 TINEAK

-289 LTKENLEKLEDIN
+289 LTKENLTNLEN
-302 NVSFPVD
+302 LESVSFPLD
-309 NETVA
+309 TETVA
-314 MSAASALIEGKN
+314 LSAASALAEGKN
-326 AKEGILNDPESIYQ
+326 AKDGLLSDPESIHI
-340 KAAKFVDSL
+340 KAAKFVESL
-349 EINDIAKRRI
+349 NFDDVAKRRI
-359 LEETRLILTVE
+359 LEETRLILTLE
-370 ASVSLLKKGIE
+370 ASVSLLKKGIN
-381 LDTSNLEKLVDE
+381 LDTKDLEKLVDD
-393 LKEAEK
+393 LKQAEK
-399 ECYAPFLMDK
+399 ESYAPFLMDN
-409 DINEIGEVDIKKYDD
+409 DEVDIKKYDD

-429 LDLFKQTVI
+429 LDVFKQTVI
-438 AVEQIK
+438 AIEHVK
-444 TAPLSVVGDIAFA
+444 TAPLSVVGDVAFS
-457 EKTPTLNEAKE
+457 EKTPTLNEVAE
-468 LSVNRTKEYESASLS
+468 LSNKAKS
-483 VSNDTG
+483 
-489 YSAEFKKAEHSY
+489 EFLKAERSY

-592 DIYELSDTLSNEDE
+592 DIYELSNELTNEDE
-606 DTANIKYTEFLY
+606 DTGNIKYTEFLY

-630 KVAFIGLYRL
+630 KSAFIGLYRL

-652 GDVIKADEKLTLSN
+652 GDVIKADEKLTLLN

-691 KLITHGESITDQ
+691 KLITHGESITNQ

-714 EQYAKEGATEIK
+714 KQYAKEEANEIR
-726 NAITKEEAIIKA
+726 NIITKEEAIVRA
-738 LESFDNPK
+738 LENADSPK
-746 SPVNIAAADMLINS
+746 SPINMAAANMLLNS
-760 RSSIFKGLLKGLD
+760 RGTIFKGLLKGLD
-773 EEERDNFDKEISE
+773 EEEKDVFDKEISE
-786 LAESFDDEE
+786 LADSFDDEDNV
-795 SAKNAIS
+795 KNAIN
-802 SFTKKT
+802 SFTEKT
-808 EEIIKNKLQIADKY
+808 QEIIKNKVQIADKY

-871 GKVKAYFE
+871 GKVNAYFE
-879 TEETGKVSAEFDL
+879 TEETGKVSAEFEL

-963 VAKAIIKSVQK
+963 VAKAIIKAVQK

>member
-1 MNININPNSKENTD
+1 MNININPNSKENTE
-15 GMLEITGRL
+15 GILEIGSRAGIDKA
-24 SDSNA
+24 SA
-29 AKYYGANRNHKVSEN
+29 GRNH
-44 LNISAARI
+44 LNIHASRI
-52 DQNAFA
+52 DQNAFLVT
-58 ISKSEPSAYS
+58 KSEPSTYS

-119 TDKEIVTVLDKIK
+119 TDSETVTVLDKIK
-132 ATLVKSGVDIK
+132 ATLVKSGINID

-162 YANAIEAALKETAI
+162 YANAIEAALKETAL
-176 PAIKENVTEITEAL
+176 PATIENVTEISEAL
-190 NMSEA
+190 NVSGE
-195 LTTPSDDAKKYMI
+195 LTIPSDDAKKYMI
-208 NNDLEP
+208 NNCPEP

-226 NSDSSANRA
+226 SADTSTNRA
-235 QYYMDDTGYVG
+235 SYYMDETGYVG
-246 KNPTDSDIESLSP
+246 KNPTDADIESLSP
-259 QIEKS
+259 QIEKI
-264 ISDAGL
+264 ISDVGL
-270 DVNEQ
+270 SVNEQ
-275 TIYEAK
+275 TINEAK

-289 LTKENLEKLEDIN
+289 LTKENLTNLEN
-302 NVSFPVD
+302 LESVSFPLD
-309 NETVA
+309 TETVA
-314 MSAASALIEGKN
+314 LSAASALAEGKN
-326 AKEGILNDPESIYQ
+326 AKDGLLSDPESVHI
-340 KAAKFVDSL
+340 KAAKFVESL
-349 EINDIAKRRI
+349 NFDDVAKRRI
-359 LEETRLILTVE
+359 LEETRLILTLE
-370 ASVSLLKKGIE
+370 ASVSLLKKGIN
-381 LDTSNLEKLVDE
+381 LDTKDLEKLVDD
-393 LKEAEK
+393 LKQAEK
-399 ECYAPFLMDK
+399 ESYAPFLMEND
-409 DINEIGEVDIKKYDD
+409 EVDIKKYDD

-429 LDLFKQTVI
+429 LDVFKQTVI
-438 AVEQIK
+438 AIEHVK
-444 TAPLSVVGDIAFA
+444 TAPLSVVGDVAFS
-457 EKTPTLNEAKE
+457 EKTPTLNEVAE
-468 LSVNRTKEYESASLS
+468 LSNKAKS
-483 VSNDTG
+483 
-489 YSAEFKKAEHSY
+489 EFSKAERSY

-545 GYSGMEIN
+545 GYSGMEIT

-563 EVAIENVI
+563 EVAVENVI

-585 GFNPLDT
+585 GFNPLDS
-592 DIYELSDTLSNEDE
+592 DIYELSNELLSEDE
-606 DTANIKYTEFLY
+606 DTGNTKYTEFLY

-630 KVAFIGLYRL
+630 KSAFIGLYRL

-652 GDVIKADEKLTLSN
+652 GDVIKADEKLTLLN

-703 ILQGFKTKELN
+703 ILQGFRTKELN
-714 EQYAKEGATEIK
+714 VQYAKEEADEIR
-726 NAITKEEAIIKA
+726 NIITKEEAIVRA
-738 LESFDNPK
+738 LENADSPK
-746 SPVNIAAADMLINS
+746 SPINMAAANMLLNS
-760 RSSIFKGLLKGLD
+760 RGTIFKGLLKGLD
-773 EEERDNFDKEISE
+773 EEEKDVFDKEISE
-786 LAESFDDEE
+786 LADSFDDED
-795 SAKNAIS
+795 SVKNAIN
-802 SFTKKT
+802 SFTEKT
-808 EEIIKNKLQIADKY
+808 QEIIKNKAQIADKY

-879 TEETGKVSAEFDL
+879 TEETGKVSAEFEL

-950 NDVSTPATKQLYS
+950 NDMSTPATKQLYS
-963 VAKAIIKSVQK
+963 VAKAIIKAVQK

>member
-1 MNININPNSKENTD
+1 MNININPNSKENTE
-15 GMLEITGRL
+15 GILEIGSRAGIDKTSAG
-24 SDSNA
+24 
-29 AKYYGANRNHKVSEN
+29 RNH
-44 LNISAARI
+44 LNIHASRI
-52 DQNAFA
+52 DQNAFLVT
-58 ISKSEPSAYS
+58 KSEPSTYS

-84 KNVSLENNAF
+84 KNVSLDNNAF

-108 MADDGFSPSEM
+108 MADEGFSPSEM
-119 TDKEIVTVLDKIK
+119 TDSETVTVLDKIK
-132 ATLVKSGVDIK
+132 ATLVKSGVNID
-143 GFTDDLSKEQIEQ
+143 GFTDDLSKEEIEQ

-162 YANAIEAALKETAI
+162 YASAIEAALKEAAL
-176 PAIKENVTEITEAL
+176 PATKDNVTEITEAL
-190 NMSEA
+190 NVSDTLEQ
-195 LTTPSDDAKKYMI
+195 PSDDAKKYMI
-208 NNDLEP
+208 NNCPEP

-226 NSDSSANRA
+226 SADTSANRA
-235 QYYMDDTGYVG
+235 SYYMDETGYVG
-246 KNPTDSDIESLSP
+246 KNPTDADIESLSP
-259 QIEKS
+259 QIEKI

-270 DVNEQ
+270 SVNEQ
-275 TIYEAK
+275 TINEAK

-289 LTKENLEKLEDIN
+289 LTKENLTNLEN
-302 NVSFPVD
+302 LESVSFPLD
-309 NETVA
+309 TETVA
-314 MSAASALIEGKN
+314 LSAASALAEGKN
-326 AKEGILNDPESIYQ
+326 AKDGLLSDPESIHI
-340 KAAKFVDSL
+340 KAAKFVESL
-349 EINDIAKRRI
+349 NFDDVAKRRI
-359 LEETRLILTVE
+359 LEETRLILTLE
-370 ASVSLLKKGIE
+370 ASVSLLKKGIN
-381 LDTSNLEKLVDE
+381 LDTKDLEKLVDD
-393 LKEAEK
+393 LKQAEK
-399 ECYAPFLMDK
+399 ESYAPFLMDN
-409 DINEIGEVDIKKYDD
+409 DEVDIKKYDD

-429 LDLFKQTVI
+429 LDVFKQTVI
-438 AVEQIK
+438 AIEHVK
-444 TAPLSVVGDIAFA
+444 TAPLSVVGDVAFS
-457 EKTPTLNEAKE
+457 EKTPTLNEVAE
-468 LSVNRTKEYESASLS
+468 LSNKAKS
-483 VSNDTG
+483 
-489 YSAEFKKAEHSY
+489 EFSKAERSY

-545 GYSGMEIN
+545 GYSGMEIT

-563 EVAIENVI
+563 EVAVENVI

-592 DIYELSDTLSNEDE
+592 DIYELSNELLSEDE
-606 DTANIKYTEFLY
+606 DTGNTKYTEFLY

-630 KVAFIGLYRL
+630 KSAFIGLYRL

-652 GDVIKADEKLTLSN
+652 GDVIKADEKLTFSN

-703 ILQGFKTKELN
+703 ILQGFRTKELN
-714 EQYAKEGATEIK
+714 VQYAKEEADEIR
-726 NAITKEEAIIKA
+726 NIITKEEAIVRA
-738 LESFDNPK
+738 LENADSPK
-746 SPVNIAAADMLINS
+746 SPINMAAANMLLNS
-760 RSSIFKGLLKGLD
+760 RGTIFKGLLKGLD
-773 EEERDNFDKEISE
+773 EEEKDVFDKEISE
-786 LAESFDDEE
+786 LADSFDDED
-795 SAKNAIS
+795 SVKNAIN
-802 SFTKKT
+802 SFTEKT
-808 EEIIKNKLQIADKY
+808 QEIIKNKAQIADKY

-879 TEETGKVSAEFDL
+879 TEETGKVSAEFEL

-963 VAKAIIKSVQK
+963 VAKAIIKAVQK

>member
-1 MNININPNSKENTD
+1 MNININPNSKENTE
-15 GMLEITGRL
+15 GMLEIGGR
-24 SDSNA
+24 SGIDKTSA
-29 AKYYGANRNHKVSEN
+29 GRNH
-44 LNISAARI
+44 LNIHESRI
-52 DQNAFA
+52 EQNAFLVT
-58 ISKSEPSAYS
+58 KSEPSTYS

-108 MADDGFSPSEM
+108 MADEGFSPSEM
-119 TDKEIVTVLDKIK
+119 TDFETVTVLDKIK
-132 ATLVKSGVDIK
+132 ATLVKSGVNID

-162 YANAIEAALKETAI
+162 YASAIEAALKEAAL
-176 PAIKENVTEITEAL
+176 PATLENVTEISEAL
-190 NMSEA
+190 NVSGD
-195 LTTPSDDAKKYMI
+195 LTIPSDDAKKYMI
-208 NNDLEP
+208 NNCPEP

-226 NSDSSANRA
+226 SADTSTNRA
-235 QYYMDDTGYVG
+235 SYYMDETGYVG
-246 KNPTDSDIESLSP
+246 KNPTDADIESLSP
-259 QIEKS
+259 QIEKI

-270 DVNEQ
+270 SVNEQ
-275 TIYEAK
+275 TINEAK

-289 LTKENLEKLEDIN
+289 LTKENLTNLEN
-302 NVSFPVD
+302 LESVSFPPD
-309 NETVA
+309 TENVA
-314 MSAASALIEGKN
+314 LSAASALAEGKN
-326 AKEGILNDPESIYQ
+326 AKDGLLSDPESIHI
-340 KAAKFVDSL
+340 KAAKFVESL
-349 EINDIAKRRI
+349 NFDDVAKRRI
-359 LEETRLILTVE
+359 LEETRLILTLE
-370 ASVSLLKKGIE
+370 ASVSLLKKGIN
-381 LDTSNLEKLVDE
+381 LDTKDLEKLVDD
-393 LKEAEK
+393 LKQAEK
-399 ECYAPFLMDK
+399 ESYAPFLMDN
-409 DINEIGEVDIKKYDD
+409 DEVDIKKYDD

-429 LDLFKQTVI
+429 LDVFKQTVI
-438 AVEQIK
+438 AIEHVK
-444 TAPLSVVGDIAFA
+444 TAPLSVVGDVAFS
-457 EKTPTLNEAKE
+457 EKTPTLNEVAE
-468 LSVNRTKEYESASLS
+468 LSNKAKS
-483 VSNDTG
+483 
-489 YSAEFKKAEHSY
+489 EFSKAERSY

-545 GYSGMEIN
+545 GYSGMEIT

-563 EVAIENVI
+563 EVAVENVI

-592 DIYELSDTLSNEDE
+592 DIYELSNELLSEDE
-606 DTANIKYTEFLY
+606 DTGNTKYTEFLY

-630 KVAFIGLYRL
+630 KIAFIGLYRL

-652 GDVIKADEKLTLSN
+652 GDVIKADERLTLSN

-703 ILQGFKTKELN
+703 ILQGFRTKELN
-714 EQYAKEGATEIK
+714 VQYAKEEADEIR
-726 NAITKEEAIIKA
+726 NIITKEEAIVRA
-738 LESFDNPK
+738 LENADSPK
-746 SPVNIAAADMLINS
+746 SPINMAAANMLLNS
-760 RSSIFKGLLKGLD
+760 RGTIFKGLLKGLD
-773 EEERDNFDKEISE
+773 EEEKDVFDKEISE
-786 LAESFDDEE
+786 LADSFDDED
-795 SAKNAIS
+795 SAKNAIN
-802 SFTKKT
+802 SFTEKT
-808 EEIIKNKLQIADKY
+808 QEIIKNKAQIADKY

-879 TEETGKVSAEFDL
+879 TEETGRVSAEFDL

-963 VAKAIIKSVQK
+963 VAKAIIKAVQK

>member
-1 MNININPNSKENTD
+1 MNININPNSKENTE
-15 GMLEITGRL
+15 GILEIGSRAGIDKA
-24 SDSNA
+24 SA
-29 AKYYGANRNHKVSEN
+29 GRNH
-44 LNISAARI
+44 LNIHASRI
-52 DQNAFA
+52 DQNAFLVT
-58 ISKSEPSAYS
+58 KSEPSTYS

-108 MADDGFSPSEM
+108 MADEGFSPSEM
-119 TDKEIVTVLDKIK
+119 TDSETVTVLDKIK
-132 ATLVKSGVDIK
+132 ATLVKSGVNID
-143 GFTDDLSKEQIEQ
+143 GFTDDLSKEEIEQ

-162 YANAIEAALKETAI
+162 YASAIEAALKEAAL
-176 PAIKENVTEITEAL
+176 PATLENVTEISEAL
-190 NMSEA
+190 NVSGE
-195 LTTPSDDAKKYMI
+195 LTIPSDDAKKYMI
-208 NNDLEP
+208 NNCPEP

-226 NSDSSANRA
+226 SADTSANRA
-235 QYYMDDTGYVG
+235 SYYMDETGYVG
-246 KNPTDSDIESLSP
+246 KNPTDADIESLSP
-259 QIEKS
+259 QIEKI

-270 DVNEQ
+270 SVNEQ
-275 TIYEAK
+275 TINEAK

-289 LTKENLEKLEDIN
+289 LTKENLTNLEN
-302 NVSFPVD
+302 LESVSFPLD
-309 NETVA
+309 TETVA
-314 MSAASALIEGKN
+314 LSAASALAEGKN
-326 AKEGILNDPESIYQ
+326 AKDGLLSDPESIHI
-340 KAAKFVDSL
+340 KAAKFVESL
-349 EINDIAKRRI
+349 NFDDVAKRRI
-359 LEETRLILTVE
+359 LEETRLILTLE
-370 ASVSLLKKGIE
+370 ASVSLLKKGIN
-381 LDTSNLEKLVDE
+381 LDTKDLEKLVDD
-393 LKEAEK
+393 LKQAEK
-399 ECYAPFLMDK
+399 ESYAPFLMEND
-409 DINEIGEVDIKKYDD
+409 EVDIKKYDD

-429 LDLFKQTVI
+429 LDVFKQTVI
-438 AVEQIK
+438 AIEHVK
-444 TAPLSVVGDIAFA
+444 TAPLSVVGDVAFS
-457 EKTPTLNEAKE
+457 EKTPTLNEVAE
-468 LSVNRTKEYESASLS
+468 LSNKAKS
-483 VSNDTG
+483 
-489 YSAEFKKAEHSY
+489 EFSKAERSY

-545 GYSGMEIN
+545 GYSGMEIT

-563 EVAIENVI
+563 EVAVENVI

-592 DIYELSDTLSNEDE
+592 DIYELSNELLSEDE
-606 DTANIKYTEFLY
+606 DTGNTKYTEFLY

-630 KVAFIGLYRL
+630 KSAFIGLYRL

-652 GDVIKADEKLTLSN
+652 GDVIKADEKLTFSN
-666 IISASRS
+666 IISALRS

-686 FGALE
+686 FGTLE

-714 EQYAKEGATEIK
+714 KQYAKEEANEIR
-726 NAITKEEAIIKA
+726 NIITKEEAIVRA
-738 LESFDNPK
+738 LENADSPK
-746 SPVNIAAADMLINS
+746 SPINMAAANMLLNS
-760 RSSIFKGLLKGLD
+760 RGTIFKGLLKGLD
-773 EEERDNFDKEISE
+773 EEEKDVFDKEISE
-786 LAESFDDEE
+786 LADSFDDED
-795 SAKNAIS
+795 SAKNAIN
-802 SFTKKT
+802 SFTEKT
-808 EEIIKNKLQIADKY
+808 QEIIKNKAQIADKY

-879 TEETGKVSAEFDL
+879 TEETGKVSAEFEL

-963 VAKAIIKSVQK
+963 VAKAIIKAVQK

>member
-1 MNININPNSKENTD
+1 MNININPNSKENTE
-15 GMLEITGRL
+15 GILEIGSRAGIDKTSAG
-24 SDSNA
+24 
-29 AKYYGANRNHKVSEN
+29 RNH
-44 LNISAARI
+44 LNIHASRI
-52 DQNAFA
+52 DQNAFLVT
-58 ISKSEPSAYS
+58 KSEPSTYS

-108 MADDGFSPSEM
+108 MADEGFSPSEM
-119 TDKEIVTVLDKIK
+119 TDSETVTVLDKIK
-132 ATLVKSGVDIK
+132 ATLVKSGVNID

-162 YANAIEAALKETAI
+162 YASAIEAALKEAAL
-176 PAIKENVTEITEAL
+176 PATMDNVTEITEAL
-190 NMSEA
+190 NVSDTLEQ
-195 LTTPSDDAKKYMI
+195 PSDDAKKYMI
-208 NNDLEP
+208 NNCPEP

-226 NSDSSANRA
+226 SADTSANRA
-235 QYYMDDTGYVG
+235 SYYMDETGYVG
-246 KNPTDSDIESLSP
+246 KNPTDADIESLSP
-259 QIEKS
+259 QIEKI

-270 DVNEQ
+270 SVNEQ
-275 TIYEAK
+275 TINEAK

-289 LTKENLEKLEDIN
+289 LTKENLTNLEN
-302 NVSFPVD
+302 LESVSFPLD
-309 NETVA
+309 TETVA
-314 MSAASALIEGKN
+314 LSAASALAEGKN
-326 AKEGILNDPESIYQ
+326 AKDGLLSDPESIHI
-340 KAAKFVDSL
+340 KAAKFVESL
-349 EINDIAKRRI
+349 NFDDVAKRRI
-359 LEETRLILTVE
+359 LEETRLILTLE
-370 ASVSLLKKGIE
+370 ASVSLLKKGIN
-381 LDTSNLEKLVDE
+381 LDTKDLEKLVDD
-393 LKEAEK
+393 LKQAEK
-399 ECYAPFLMDK
+399 ESYAPFLMDN
-409 DINEIGEVDIKKYDD
+409 DEVDIKKYDD

-429 LDLFKQTVI
+429 LDVFKQTVI
-438 AVEQIK
+438 AIEHVK
-444 TAPLSVVGDIAFA
+444 TAPLSVVGDVAFS
-457 EKTPTLNEAKE
+457 EKTPTLNEVAE
-468 LSVNRTKEYESASLS
+468 LSNKAKS
-483 VSNDTG
+483 
-489 YSAEFKKAEHSY
+489 EFSKAERSY

-545 GYSGMEIN
+545 GYSGMEIT

-563 EVAIENVI
+563 EVAVENVI

-592 DIYELSDTLSNEDE
+592 DIYELSNELLSEDE
-606 DTANIKYTEFLY
+606 DTGNTKYTEFLY

-630 KVAFIGLYRL
+630 KSAFIGLYRL

-652 GDVIKADEKLTLSN
+652 GDVIKADERLTLSN

-714 EQYAKEGATEIK
+714 KQYAKEEADEIR
-726 NAITKEEAIIKA
+726 NIITKEEAIVRA
-738 LESFDNPK
+738 LENADSPK
-746 SPVNIAAADMLINS
+746 SPINMAAANMLLNS
-760 RSSIFKGLLKGLD
+760 RGTIFKGLLKGLD
-773 EEERDNFDKEISE
+773 EEEKDVFDKEISE
-786 LAESFDDEE
+786 LADSFDDED
-795 SAKNAIS
+795 SAKNAIN
-802 SFTKKT
+802 SFTEKT
-808 EEIIKNKLQIADKY
+808 QEIIKNKAQIADKY

-879 TEETGKVSAEFDL
+879 TEETGKVSAEFEL

-963 VAKAIIKSVQK
+963 VAKAIIKAVQK